1 MSYYDQQK
9 KMSKAER
16 KKRMKAAV
24 DRQMQEHPEWYD
36 GSVVTSPTAGLTRDN
51 FAKSTEGYTN
61 IPVNNQGVDYRYT
74 ATRELG
80 IPDQIDPINP
90 EYAAKDRLMYNR
102 IDNPVRVTSGSTPK
116 EIWAQIYEIM
126 GSNPQRGRQLMEQ
139 AKAFESQYGNPLYS
153 PYRAS
158 TISQDVK
165 DFFGQD
171 SFDMNWISDNA
182 DLAQYIPRSV
192 NGNVKAPT
200 SKSSQEEW
208 AGYYFAQIMDAESAT
223 QQAETEYAQLRQ
235 DIMRAVKDSKDLGL
249 DMTVNEIIDSLDVS
263 ENYKA
268 LASMMDSKGDATPK
282 KLNRAIGYDS
292 DDLFGMVQAA
302 MDGEDITQQTD
313 FRAASARYVKRSQE
327 QEIAKKRAE
336 TEAALYQKYLEE
348 ETSRIKK
355 ESSDPLAQAAELVK
369 TQAVSAS
376 NIPLSADDR
385 KAIQDSREE
394 WEWIKAHSSSPSD
407 MYQAIQA
414 RQSTP
419 ERDTDH
425 EQSTEAQ
432 DRTQQDKPQK
442 EKIHIDETA
451 VEAVDPDMLPSEF
464 DYHPERAHDDEIYRQ
479 RLAAE
484 QREQE
489 KDKEYQQNQSS
500 FIQAAAEAYAQAA
513 GPLGTK
519 ISAEDIATGKAVSDA
534 LDQQRAGTDEY
545 ADYVDSIDV
554 KKISDTDLKHTQNQI
569 DLNLQNSVGDTI
581 SEAAYQ
587 RYKANRE
594 AGYAFWQLDPQTFEV
609 LPYYPTPESDMPR
622 TEEGADESQAW
633 AAKENYA
640 QWQTSVLG
648 VTPWKD
654 RVSQAMFQNAGMGTW
669 RGLQASW
676 DTLSDTGRDKSLRK
690 NPTNINDAGAEVSY
704 IESNPEAYIPE
715 LMAAIQQVKTSG
727 NATADQRHII
737 GMMEQGIDFD
747 DMVKTGVGN
756 WTDASAL
763 TTNEEKARH
772 EYSMVDVLA
781 AFGLVDKGVINK
793 ANVMTNTAVYDN
805 SSIEMQTGNWLWDHG
820 VVPIVTDGSRELI
833 RYGLRS
839 IPIVGPALSKTYNA
853 VNFAGM
859 GLEEA
864 RQEGAD
870 YSQQGLYALATGAI
884 NFLDISPFNPG
895 NLSPQGLKQ
904 LGASLLKSMGREAVE
919 ENVQDISQLVFKKMI
934 YDSDMKFYSDDPSEE
949 AIINPSRILDTT
961 LSTLIVAGVLETA
974 SNLPNISDAINY
986 SRVAKSGNKNSVI
999 MGFDTTRNQPY
1010 ILSDDH
1016 GNPYVYTKAEA
1027 ELIASES
1034 QGIFTAEDVSGAE
1047 VIKAANREIALEDI
1061 EAVNMVI
1068 PDASNRGLLN
1078 RALHAQTSK
1087 DDLDAFEAGIELT
1100 GNESVSQDL
1109 SRAAKAYKKLAESAE
1124 KAESAYQVAQERVSN
1139 AQNKLHDAQAAVSE
1153 HMAGTRLMQQGQTVG
1168 SVAVEKASLIQ
1179 RIKHAQ
1185 DDVDM
1190 LEAAGVEH
1198 TAQDQALERLNS
1210 MLDDV
1215 KTRLSQLKTAGH
1227 PMSEYTARVQ
1237 SASNLLQNLEVGL
1250 TQAEKACTEAM
1261 EASHKGY
1268 IAFQQA
1274 VASGVDTL
1282 FGINGK
1288 ERIEASVAM
1297 DTQLRAE
1304 SNDRQLEAGL
1314 AREAQAGQVAQDMQ
1328 RVNLEENL
1336 PQPWDGQPYPL
1347 SPESKED
1354 AGASSPMEGV
1364 DDSRYAD
1371 IKAYLKNA
1379 RISLSETQRQKAA
1392 SAYDSYGAYR
1402 NALWGKANLTD
1413 DGMPLDV
1420 VWQELSGMYP
1430 DIFPANVSEGDQ
1442 VRVLRDVMD
1451 RVYAKPRSEQTQYA
1465 MNISEY
1471 TDIDADAGVSPSDAP
1486 QVKQEK
1492 RAAHKRLQSMQQ
1504 AMSDAAKALGIGLQ
1518 QGGKHYSRPLKNK
1531 TKGYYRRS
1539 SHGVNVQLASDIDT
1553 FSHEA
1558 GHHLDNRYGLRK
1570 AFPGQVDHMADA
1582 LPEDFR
1588 DAYGNNRAL
1597 LKSEAIAEFVR
1608 MYITNESQ
1616 ARAFSGPEFF
1626 KGFVNRLSDADKR
1639 ILENLRGAYQSY
1651 IDAPVTEKIR
1661 AVIQSN
1667 GDKKKDDGLSFKDR
1681 MITYL
1686 SDSFHP
1692 LRIIDQE
1699 INERLN
1705 EIGKGSKEYLGL
1717 EGLAKNAIYS
1727 QNVADSLI
1735 NSHMFTPDGEMVYD
1749 VGSLKDCFAGLKGR
1763 ADYDTLIE
1771 YMVAKHAKADW
1782 NPQGKAVFPDLIS
1795 DDEAGAFVQEIENT
1809 RPDIVEAQQKIMRYW
1824 DAFMQNWVVNEGFLP
1839 RETYDMLKKL
1849 NPNYVPLQRVMD
1861 VEGVSRK
1868 GQGANG
1874 NIFTLKRSAKQ
1885 GSTRDIYDPIE
1896 SMYTMIHQV
1905 VSAQRQNA
1913 ILLEL
1918 DQLYREVP
1926 GLSYLIMPANK
1937 DMRAET
1943 VNVSDV
1949 LDRYI
1954 KESSENIDDIDKD
1967 MIGLVMDML
1976 SNKDEGGV
1984 ATIFRSSKTA
1994 SGDRIINV
2002 VRPDGTIASYEVQ
2015 APALYNALLQLDT
2028 GGIKVPKALTK
2039 ISRALVSLLTEKNP
2053 LFLLPN
2059 AIRDTQNLLTMG
2071 SANPAR
2077 ALQNI
2082 GKAAYIKLFKKN
2094 DARYQQYLA
2103 MGGGSGEGE
2112 AGMGKPSSALKLKKG
2127 LVKGYHSESA
2137 LREIGSM
2144 FQTLSDKAAAVGNFV
2159 EDNTRFAE
2167 FLGALEKYGTD
2178 QNGRALSF
2186 RRSRTVTT
2194 EFPVSGAKMHGLSTF
2209 FRFANATTQGT
2220 TQQIRQLSD
2229 GSTGNRS
2236 SKAIRLAALNTA
2248 LGTVTEILL
2257 RSLWGDPEEY
2267 EKLPADIR
2275 NTYWCIPADGLRGMK
2290 DGDYIR
2296 LPKAQGLVTA
2306 TFGLPQALAAGFMN
2320 GDLNDELTDALHGLL
2335 DNINIFS
2342 SPVWAPIWE
2351 AATNKSYYG
2360 SSIVSES
2367 MKDLPLGM
2375 QYDDT
2380 TSQWAI
2386 QSANWVNTLAN
2397 MAGMEDIIS
2406 PKKLEYVAEQYSG
2419 VVGKIAAPL
2428 TYDYT
2433 IGLDVN
2439 DPLAGLQN
2447 LGQTFL
2453 NRMTINPYYTNDA
2466 KTEYRDTK
2474 DRLNEILTTF
2484 NRQLD
2489 SSELNYELTD
2499 DERQQAIVELDRLLK
2514 SDEGIN
2520 GLDEKITAEWDA
2532 IRELAENETL
2542 SDDQVSAR
2550 TLEHRKNILQ
2560 YQLMG
2565 NMAMETWLEKYG
2577 PRKGLGAIRQ
2587 KATPKSAPDKAETKW
2602 IIENEGLPTSLTNQ
2616 SESAQMKSMQQWY
2629 IDTGST
2635 TFVPKYPP
2643 DFTENGVVP
2652 WDDVDDK
2659 TKSAMERVW
2668 TQTLLDNLKKLPGAK
2683 DEKEAKEIAGTAK
2696 SNATKSA
2703 KEIYLKRY
2711 KIKDQ

>member
-24 DRQMQEHPEWYD
+24 ERQMQEHPEWYD
-36 GSVVTSPTAGLTRDN
+36 GSVVTSPTAGLTREN

-61 IPVNNQGVDYRYT
+61 IAVNNQGVGYRYT

-90 EYAAKDRLMYNR
+90 EYAAKDRMMYNR
-102 IDNPVRVTSGSTPK
+102 IDNPVTATYGNTPK
-116 EIWAQIYEIM
+116 EIWAQIYGIM
-126 GSNPQRGRQLMEQ
+126 GSNPQLGRQLMEQ
-139 AKAFESQYGNPLYS
+139 AKSFESQYGNPLYS
-153 PYRAS
+153 PYRSS

-171 SFDMNWISDNA
+171 SFDTDWISDNA
-182 DLAQYIPRSV
+182 YLAQYIPRSV

-208 AGYYFAQIMDAESAT
+208 AGYYFAQIMDAENAT
-223 QQAETEYAQLRQ
+223 QQAEAEYAQLRQ

-249 DMTVNEIIDSLDVS
+249 DMTVNEIIDSLDVDS
-263 ENYKA
+263 NYKS

-282 KLNRAIGYDS
+282 KLNRAIGYDN
-292 DDLFGMVQAA
+292 DDLYGMVQAA

-313 FRAASARYVKRSQE
+313 FRAASARYVKRHQE
-327 QEIAKKRAE
+327 QE
-336 TEAALYQKYLEE
+336 LYDQFLEE
-348 ETSRIKK
+348 EKKRI
-355 ESSDPLAQAAELVK
+355 EEANPTQTIELGNQEIRMRAADPSKPGRFKGDGGKTDSELTHAIEEALN
-369 TQAVSAS
+369 TQ
-376 NIPLSADDR
+376 
-385 KAIQDSREE
+385 
-394 WEWIKAHSSSPSD
+394 
-407 MYQAIQA
+407 
-414 RQSTP
+414 
-419 ERDTDH
+419 DT
-425 EQSTEAQ
+425 
-432 DRTQQDKPQK
+432 PQK
-442 EKIHIDETA
+442 EKIKIDETA
-451 VEAVDPDMLPSEF
+451 VDAIDPDMLPSEF
-464 DYHPERAHDDEIYRQ
+464 ANHPERAHDDELYRQ
-479 RLAAE
+479 RLAAD

-489 KDKEYQQNQSS
+489 KDKEYQQSQSS

-513 GPLGTK
+513 GPFGAK
-519 ISAEDIATGKAVSDA
+519 ISAEDIAMGKAASDA
-534 LDQQRAGTDEY
+534 LDQQQSGTDEY
-545 ADYVDSIDV
+545 AEYVDSIDV
-554 KKISDTDLKHTQNQI
+554 KKISDSDLQHTQNQI
-569 DLNLQNSVGDTI
+569 DLNLKNSVGDTI
-581 SEAAYQ
+581 TEAAYQ
-587 RYKANRE
+587 RYEANRE
-594 AGYAFWQLDPQTFEV
+594 AGYSFWQMDPQTFEV
-609 LPYYPTPESDMPR
+609 LPYYSTPDSDMPR
-622 TEEGADESQAW
+622 AESGADESQVW

-654 RVSQAMFQNAGMGTW
+654 RTSQAMFQNAGMGTW
-669 RGLQASW
+669 RGLQAVW
-676 DTLSDTGRDKSLRK
+676 NALSDTGQDKSLRK
-690 NPTNINDAGAEVSY
+690 NPTNIHDAGAEVAY

-715 LMAAIQQVKTSG
+715 LMSAIQQVKASG

-763 TTNEEKARH
+763 TTDEEKARH
-772 EYSMVDVLA
+772 AYSMVDVLA
-781 AFGLVDKGVINK
+781 AFGLVDKGVIGK

-805 SSIEMQTGNWLWDHG
+805 ASVEMQTGNWLWDHG
-820 VVPIVTDGSRELI
+820 VTSLVTNGAQLLT
-833 RYGLRS
+833 RYGISS
-839 IPIVGPALSKTYNA
+839 IPIVGPALSRAYNA
-853 VNFAGM
+853 ANYAGM

-884 NFLDISPFNPG
+884 NSLDISPLNPG
-895 NLSPQGLKQ
+895 NLVSQGMKQ
-904 LGASLLKSMGREAVE
+904 LGASLLKSIGREVIE

-949 AIINPSRILDTT
+949 AVINPSRILDTT
-961 LSTLIVAGVLETA
+961 LSTLIVAGVFETA

-986 SRVAKSGNKNSVI
+986 SRAAKSGNKDSVI
-999 MGFDTTRNQPY
+999 IGFDAKRNMPY
-1010 ILSDDH
+1010 ILSDEH

-1027 ELIASES
+1027 ELIASDS
-1034 QGIFTAEDVSGAE
+1034 QGIFTAEDVSESE
-1047 VIKAANREIALEDI
+1047 VIKAAKRELVLDDI
-1061 EAVNMVI
+1061 DAVNMVI

-1100 GNESVSQDL
+1100 GNEQVSQDL
-1109 SRAAKAYKKLAESAE
+1109 SRAASAYKKLVDRAE
-1124 KAESAYQVAQERVSN
+1124 KAESAYQVAQERIVD
-1139 AQNKLHDAQAAVSE
+1139 ADAQISAAQAKVSE
-1153 HMAGTRLMQQGQTVG
+1153 HIAGTRLMQQGQTIG
-1168 SVAVEKASLIQ
+1168 SVAVEKASLAQ
-1179 RIKHAQ
+1179 RIERAQ
-1185 DDVDM
+1185 DDADL

-1198 TAQDQALERLNS
+1198 AAQDQALEQLNT
-1210 MLDDV
+1210 MMDDV
-1215 KTRLSQLKTAGH
+1215 ETRLSQLKTAGH

-1237 SASNLLQNLEVGL
+1237 NASNLRRNLDQGL
-1250 TQAEKACTEAM
+1250 AQAEKACTEAM

-1288 ERIEASVAM
+1288 ELIGASVAV

-1304 SNDRQLEAGL
+1304 ANDRQLEAGL

-1336 PQPWDGQPYPL
+1336 PQPWDGQPDPL
-1347 SPESKED
+1347 APETEETVDASPAVD
-1354 AGASSPMEGV
+1354 AI
-1364 DDSRYAD
+1364 DDSRYKD
-1371 IKAYLKNA
+1371 IKSYLKNA
-1379 RISLSETQRQKAA
+1379 RISLSETQRQEAS

-1402 NALWGKANLTD
+1402 NSLWGKTNLTN
-1413 DGMPLDV
+1413 DGTPLDV

-1430 DIFPANVSEGDQ
+1430 DIFPADVSEGDQ

-1451 RVYAKPRSEQTQYA
+1451 RIYAKPRSEQIQYA

-1471 TDIDADAGVSPSDAP
+1471 TDIDADADVFPSDAP

-1504 AMSDAAKALGIGLQ
+1504 AMIDAAKALGVGLQ
-1518 QGGKHYSRPLKNK
+1518 QGGKHYLRYKKKKSD
-1531 TKGYYRRS
+1531 GYYRS
-1539 SHGVNVQLASDIDT
+1539 FYKGINVKFAGDMYA
-1553 FSHEA
+1553 FSHEV
-1558 GHHLDNRYGLRK
+1558 GHFLDERYGLHK
-1570 AFPGQVDHMADA
+1570 AFPEEVEHMIDA
-1582 LPEDFR
+1582 LPEGFKKG
-1588 DAYGNNRAL
+1588 YNNDRIVL
-1597 LKSEAIAEFVR
+1597 SSEAIAEFLR
-1608 MYITNESQ
+1608 MYIMDEAQ

-1626 KGFVNRLSDADKR
+1626 TGFVEKLSDTDMR
-1639 ILENLRGAYQSY
+1639 ILEDVRSAYHSFA
-1651 IDAPVTEKIR
+1651 DAPVTEKIR
-1661 AVIQSN
+1661 AVIRSH
-1667 GDKKKDDGLSFKDR
+1667 GDTKKDDGLSIKDR

-1686 SDSFHP
+1686 SDSYHP

-1705 EIGKGSKEYLGL
+1705 KMGKGHKEYLGL
-1717 EGLAKNAIYS
+1717 ESLAKNAIYA

-1735 NSHMFTPDGEMVYD
+1735 NSHMFTPSGETVYD

-1763 ADYDTLIE
+1763 ADYDTLVE
-1771 YMVAKHAKADW
+1771 YMVAKHAMADW
-1782 NPQGKAVFPDLIS
+1782 ASQGKAVFPKLIS
-1795 DDEAGAFVQEIENT
+1795 PTEAKIFILDIEAN
-1809 RPDIVEAQQKIMRYW
+1809 RPDIVKAQQKIIRYW
-1824 DAFMQNWVVNEGFLP
+1824 DAFMQNWMVNEGFLSQK
-1839 RETYDMLKKL
+1839 TYDTFRRL

-1868 GQGANG
+1868 GKSPN
-1874 NIFTLKRSAKQ
+1874 NVFTLKRSAQK

-1896 SMYTMIHQV
+1896 SMYTMIHSM

-1913 ILLEL
+1913 LLLEL
-1918 DQLYREVP
+1918 DRLYREVP

-1937 DMRAET
+1937 DIQPT
-1943 VNVSDV
+1943 NVNTKDV
-1949 LDRYI
+1949 LTAYI
-1954 KESSENIDDIDKD
+1954 EKEAGGKD
-1967 MIGLVMDML
+1967 MPIYDVLKSML
-1976 SNKDEGGV
+1976 GDVPDEDV
-1984 ATIFRSSKTA
+1984 TVFRQSKTA
-1994 SGDRIINV
+1994 SGDQIINV
-2002 VRPDGTIASYEVQ
+2002 VRPNGTIASYEVQ

-2028 GGIKVPKALTK
+2028 GGLRMPSALSKA
-2039 ISRALVSLLTEKNP
+2039 SRTLVSLLTEKNP

-2059 AIRDTQNLLTMG
+2059 AIRDTQNLITFG
-2071 SANPAR
+2071 SENNPAK
-2077 ALQNI
+2077 AMQNI
-2082 GKAAYIKLFKKN
+2082 GKAAFIKLFKKN
-2094 DARYQQYLA
+2094 DDRYRKYLA

-2112 AGMGKPSSALKLKKG
+2112 AGMGNPSSTLKLKKS

-2167 FLGALEKYGTD
+2167 FLGAMERYGAD
-2178 QNGRALSF
+2178 QFGSALSF

-2194 EFPVSGAKMHGLSTF
+2194 EFAVSGSKMRGWSTL
-2209 FRFANATTQGT
+2209 FRFMNATVQGI
-2220 TQQIRQLSD
+2220 TQQIRQLTD
-2229 GSTGNRS
+2229 KSTGDRS
-2236 SKAIRLAALNTA
+2236 SKFIRLAALNTV

-2257 RSLWGDPEEY
+2257 RSIWGDQDEY
-2267 EKLPADIR
+2267 EALPAEIR
-2275 NTYWCIPADGLRGMK
+2275 NAYWCIPASGLPGME

-2320 GDLNDELTDALHGLL
+2320 GDLNDELTDAFHGLL
-2335 DNINIFS
+2335 GEVNLFS
-2342 SPVWAPIWE
+2342 SPAWAPLWE

-2367 MKDLPLGM
+2367 MKDMPLGM

-2386 QSANWVNTLAN
+2386 KAANWINTLSS
-2397 MAGMEDIIS
+2397 MAGKGDIIS

-2419 VVGKIAAPL
+2419 VVGKIATPL
-2428 TYDYT
+2428 AYDYT
-2433 IGLDVN
+2433 IGFDVN
-2439 DPLAGLQN
+2439 DPLAGLRN

-2466 KTEYRDTK
+2466 KTEYRDNK
-2474 DRLNEILTTF
+2474 ERLNEVLTTF

-2514 SDEGIN
+2514 SDEGIKS
-2520 GLDEKITAEWDA
+2520 LDEKITAEWDA

-2565 NMAMETWLEKYG
+2565 NMAMETWMEKYG
-2577 PRKGLGAIRQ
+2577 PRKGLDAIRQ
-2587 KATPKSAPDKAETKW
+2587 KATLKSAPGKAETKW
-2602 IIENEGLPTSLTNQ
+2602 IIGNEGLPESLTNQ

-2643 DFTENGVVP
+2643 DFTEDGVVP

-2683 DEKEAKEIAGTAK
+2683 DEKEAKDIAGTAK
-2696 SNATKSA
+2696 RKATSA
-2703 KEIYLKRY
+2703 VKEIYLKRY

>member
-24 DRQMQEHPEWYD
+24 ERQMQEHPEWYD
-36 GSVVTSPTAGLTRDN
+36 GSVVTSPTAGLTREN

-90 EYAAKDRLMYNR
+90 EYAAKDRVMYNR
-102 IDNPVRVTSGSTPK
+102 IDNPVTVTSGNTPK
-116 EIWAQIYEIM
+116 EIWAQIYGIM
-126 GSNPQRGRQLMEQ
+126 GSNPQLGRQLMEQ
-139 AKAFESQYGNPLYS
+139 AKSFESQYGNPLYS
-153 PYRAS
+153 PYRSS

-171 SFDMNWISDNA
+171 TFDTDWISDNA
-182 DLAQYIPRSV
+182 YLAQYIPRSV

-235 DIMRAVKDSKDLGL
+235 DIMKAVKDSKDLGL
-249 DMTVNEIIDSLDVS
+249 DMTVNEIIDSLDMS
-263 ENYKA
+263 ANYKT
-268 LASMMDSKGDATPK
+268 LTSMMDSKGDATPK

-292 DDLFGMVQAA
+292 DDLYGMVQAA

-313 FRAASARYVKRSQE
+313 FRAASARYVKRHQE
-327 QEIAKKRAE
+327 QE
-336 TEAALYQKYLEE
+336 LYNQFLEE
-348 ETSRIKK
+348 EKKRI
-355 ESSDPLAQAAELVK
+355 EEANPTQTIELGLQDIRMRAADPSKPGRFKGDGGKTDSELTHAIEEALN
-369 TQAVSAS
+369 TQ
-376 NIPLSADDR
+376 
-385 KAIQDSREE
+385 
-394 WEWIKAHSSSPSD
+394 
-407 MYQAIQA
+407 
-414 RQSTP
+414 
-419 ERDTDH
+419 DT
-425 EQSTEAQ
+425 
-432 DRTQQDKPQK
+432 PQK
-442 EKIHIDETA
+442 EKIKIDETA
-451 VEAVDPDMLPSEF
+451 VDAIDPDMLPSEF
-464 DYHPERAHDDEIYRQ
+464 ANHPERAHDDELYRQ
-479 RLAAE
+479 RLAAD

-489 KDKEYQQNQSS
+489 KDKEYQQSQSS

-513 GPLGTK
+513 GPFGAK
-519 ISAEDIATGKAVSDA
+519 ISAEDIAMGKAASDA
-534 LDQQRAGTDEY
+534 LDQQQSGTDEY
-545 ADYVDSIDV
+545 AEYVDSIDV
-554 KKISDTDLKHTQNQI
+554 KKISDSDLQHTQNQI
-569 DLNLQNSVGDTI
+569 DLNLKNSVGDTI
-581 SEAAYQ
+581 TEAAYQ
-587 RYKANRE
+587 RYEANRE
-594 AGYAFWQLDPQTFEV
+594 AGYSFWQMDPQTFEV
-609 LPYYPTPESDMPR
+609 LPYYSTPDSDMPR
-622 TEEGADESQAW
+622 AESGADESQVW

-654 RVSQAMFQNAGMGTW
+654 RASQAMFQNAGMGTW
-669 RGLQASW
+669 RGLQAVW
-676 DTLSDTGRDKSLRK
+676 NAISDQGQDKNLRK
-690 NPTNINDAGAEVSY
+690 NPTNIHDAGAEVAY

-715 LMAAIQQVKTSG
+715 LMSAIQQVKASG

-747 DMVKTGVGN
+747 DMVKTGIGN

-763 TTNEEKARH
+763 TTDEEKARH
-772 EYSMVDVLA
+772 AYSMVDVLA
-781 AFGLVDKGVINK
+781 AFGLVDKGVIGK
-793 ANVMTNTAVYDN
+793 ANVMTNTAISDN
-805 SSIEMQTGNWLWDHG
+805 ASIEMQTGNWLWDHG

-839 IPIVGPALSKTYNA
+839 IPVVGRALSQTYNA
-853 VNFAGM
+853 VNAAGI

-884 NFLDISPFNPG
+884 NSLDISPLNPG
-895 NLSPQGLKQ
+895 NLVSQGMKQ
-904 LGASLLKSMGREAVE
+904 LGASLLKSIGREVIE

-949 AIINPSRILDTT
+949 AVINPSRILDTT
-961 LSTLIVAGVLETA
+961 LSTLIVAGVFETA

-986 SRVAKSGNKNSVI
+986 SRAAKSGNKDSVI
-999 MGFDTTRNQPY
+999 IGFDAKRNMPY
-1010 ILSDDH
+1010 ILSDEH

-1027 ELIASES
+1027 ELIASDS
-1034 QGIFTAEDVSGAE
+1034 QGIFTAEDVSESE
-1047 VIKAANREIALEDI
+1047 VIKAAKRELVLDDI
-1061 EAVNMVI
+1061 DAVNMVI

-1100 GNESVSQDL
+1100 GNEQVSQDL
-1109 SRAAKAYKKLAESAE
+1109 SRAANAYKKLVDRAE
-1124 KAESAYQVAQERVSN
+1124 KAESAYQVAQERIVD
-1139 AQNKLHDAQAAVSE
+1139 ADAQINAAQAKVSE
-1153 HMAGTRLMQQGQTVG
+1153 HIAGTMLMQQGQTIG
-1168 SVAVEKASLIQ
+1168 SVAVEKASLAQ
-1179 RIKHAQ
+1179 RIERAQ
-1185 DDVDM
+1185 DDADL

-1198 TAQDQALERLNS
+1198 AAQDQALEQLNI
-1210 MLDDV
+1210 MMDDV
-1215 KTRLSQLKTAGH
+1215 ETRISQLKTAGH
-1227 PMSEYTARVQ
+1227 PMSEYTARAQ
-1237 SASNLLQNLEVGL
+1237 NASNLRRNLEQGL

-1288 ERIEASVAM
+1288 ERIGASVAV

-1304 SNDRQLEAGL
+1304 ANDRQLEAGL
-1314 AREAQAGQVAQDMQ
+1314 AREAQDGQVAQDMQ

-1336 PQPWDGQPYPL
+1336 PQPWDGQPDPL
-1347 SPESKED
+1347 TPEIEETVD
-1354 AGASSPMEGV
+1354 APSAV
-1364 DDSRYAD
+1364 DAIDDSRYKD
-1371 IKAYLKNA
+1371 IKSYLKNA
-1379 RISLSETQRQKAA
+1379 RISLSETQRQEAS
-1392 SAYDSYGAYR
+1392 SAYGSYGAYR
-1402 NALWGKANLTD
+1402 NSLWGKTNLTN
-1413 DGMPLDV
+1413 DGTPLDV
-1420 VWQELSGMYP
+1420 VWQELSEMYP
-1430 DIFPANVSEGDQ
+1430 DIFPADVSEGDQ

-1471 TDIDADAGVSPSDAP
+1471 TDIDADADVLPSDAP

-1504 AMSDAAKALGIGLQ
+1504 AMIDAAKALGVGLQ
-1518 QGGKHYSRPLKNK
+1518 QGGKHYLRYKK
-1531 TKGYYRRS
+1531 KETDGYYRFFYK
-1539 SHGVNVQLASDIDT
+1539 GINVKFAGDMYA
-1553 FSHEA
+1553 FSHEV
-1558 GHHLDNRYGLRK
+1558 GHYLDERYGLHK
-1570 AFPGQVDHMADA
+1570 AFPEEVEHMIDA
-1582 LPEDFR
+1582 LPEGFKNG
-1588 DAYGNNRAL
+1588 YNNDRIVL
-1597 LKSEAIAEFVR
+1597 RSEAIAEFLR
-1608 MYITNESQ
+1608 MYIMDEAQ

-1626 KGFVNRLSDADKR
+1626 TRFVERLSDTDMR
-1639 ILENLRGAYQSY
+1639 ILEDMRSAYHSFA
-1651 IDAPVTEKIR
+1651 DAPVTEKIR
-1661 AVIQSN
+1661 AVIRSH
-1667 GDKKKDDGLSFKDR
+1667 GDTKKDDGLSIKDR

-1686 SDSFHP
+1686 SDSYHP

-1705 EIGKGSKEYLGL
+1705 KMGKGHKEYLGL
-1717 EGLAKNAIYS
+1717 ESLAKNAIYA

-1735 NSHMFTPDGEMVYD
+1735 NSHMFTPSGETVYD

-1763 ADYDTLIE
+1763 ADYDTLVE
-1771 YMVAKHAKADW
+1771 YMVAKHAMADW
-1782 NPQGKAVFPDLIS
+1782 ASQGKAVFPELIS
-1795 DDEAGAFVQEIENT
+1795 PTEAKIFILDIEAN
-1809 RPDIVEAQQKIMRYW
+1809 RPDIVKAQQKIIRYW
-1824 DAFMQNWVVNEGFLP
+1824 DAFMQNWMVNEGFLSQK
-1839 RETYDMLKKL
+1839 TYDTFRRL

-1868 GQGANG
+1868 GKSPN
-1874 NIFTLKRSAKQ
+1874 NVFTLKRSAQK

-1896 SMYTMIHQV
+1896 SMYTMIHSM

-1913 ILLEL
+1913 LLLEL
-1918 DQLYREVP
+1918 DRLYREVP

-1937 DMRAET
+1937 DIQPT
-1943 VNVSDV
+1943 NVNTKDV
-1949 LDRYI
+1949 LTAYI
-1954 KESSENIDDIDKD
+1954 EKEAGGKD
-1967 MIGLVMDML
+1967 MPIYDVLKSML
-1976 SNKDEGGV
+1976 GDVPDEDV
-1984 ATIFRSSKTA
+1984 TVFRQSKTA
-1994 SGDRIINV
+1994 SGDQIINV
-2002 VRPDGTIASYEVQ
+2002 VRPNGTIASYEVQ

-2028 GGIKVPKALTK
+2028 GGLRMPSALSKA
-2039 ISRALVSLLTEKNP
+2039 SRTLVSLLTEKNP

-2059 AIRDTQNLLTMG
+2059 AIRDTQNLITFG
-2071 SANPAR
+2071 SENNPAK
-2077 ALQNI
+2077 AMQNI
-2082 GKAAYIKLFKKN
+2082 GKAAFIKLFKKN
-2094 DARYQQYLA
+2094 DDRYRKYLA

-2112 AGMGKPSSALKLKKG
+2112 AGMGNPSSTLKLKKS

-2167 FLGALEKYGTD
+2167 FLGAMEWYGAD
-2178 QNGRALSF
+2178 QFGSALSF

-2194 EFPVSGAKMHGLSTF
+2194 EFAVSGSKMRGWSTL
-2209 FRFANATTQGT
+2209 FRFMNATVQGT
-2220 TQQIRQLSD
+2220 TQQIRQLTD
-2229 GSTGNRS
+2229 KSTGDRS
-2236 SKAIRLAALNTA
+2236 SKFIRLAALNTV

-2257 RSLWGDPEEY
+2257 RSIWGDQDEY
-2267 EKLPADIR
+2267 EALPAEIR
-2275 NTYWCIPADGLRGMK
+2275 NAYWCIPASGLPGME

-2320 GDLNDELTDALHGLL
+2320 GDLNDELTDAFHGLL
-2335 DNINIFS
+2335 GEVNLFS
-2342 SPVWAPIWE
+2342 SPAWAPLWE

-2367 MKDLPLGM
+2367 MKDMPLGM

-2386 QSANWVNTLAN
+2386 KAANWINTLSS
-2397 MAGMEDIIS
+2397 MAGKGDIIS

-2419 VVGKIAAPL
+2419 VVGKIATPL
-2428 TYDYT
+2428 AYDYT
-2433 IGLDVN
+2433 IGFDVN
-2439 DPLAGLQN
+2439 DPLAGLRN

-2466 KTEYRDTK
+2466 KTEYRDNK
-2474 DRLNEILTTF
+2474 ERLNEVLTTF

-2514 SDEGIN
+2514 SDEGIKS
-2520 GLDEKITAEWDA
+2520 LDEKITAEWDA

-2565 NMAMETWLEKYG
+2565 NMAMETWMEKYG
-2577 PRKGLGAIRQ
+2577 PRKGLDAIRQ
-2587 KATPKSAPDKAETKW
+2587 KATLKSAPDKAETKW
-2602 IIENEGLPTSLTNQ
+2602 IIGNEGLPESLTNQ

-2668 TQTLLDNLKKLPGAK
+2668 AHTLLDNLKKLPSAK

>member
-24 DRQMQEHPEWYD
+24 ERQMQEHPEWYD
-36 GSVVTSPTAGLTRDN
+36 GSVVTSPTAGLTREN

-61 IPVNNQGVDYRYT
+61 IAVNNQGVGYRYT

-102 IDNPVRVTSGSTPK
+102 IDNPVTVTSGNTPK
-116 EIWAQIYEIM
+116 EIWAQIYGIM
-126 GSNPQRGRQLMEQ
+126 GADPQRGRQLMEQ

-153 PYRAS
+153 PYRSS

-171 SFDMNWISDNA
+171 SFDMNWISGNA
-182 DLAQYIPRSV
+182 YLAQYIPRSV

-235 DIMRAVKDSKDLGL
+235 DIMKAVKDSKDLGL

-263 ENYKA
+263 ANYKT
-268 LASMMDSKGDATPK
+268 LTSMMDSKGNATPK
-282 KLNRAIGYDS
+282 RLNRAIGYDS
-292 DDLFGMVQAA
+292 DDLYGMVQAA

-313 FRAASARYVKRSQE
+313 FRAASARYVKRHQE
-327 QEIAKKRAE
+327 QE
-336 TEAALYQKYLEE
+336 LYNQFLEE
-348 ETSRIKK
+348 EKKRI
-355 ESSDPLAQAAELVK
+355 EEANPTQTIELGLQDIRMRAADPSKPGRFKGDGGKTGSELTHAIEEALN
-369 TQAVSAS
+369 TQ
-376 NIPLSADDR
+376 
-385 KAIQDSREE
+385 
-394 WEWIKAHSSSPSD
+394 
-407 MYQAIQA
+407 
-414 RQSTP
+414 
-419 ERDTDH
+419 DT
-425 EQSTEAQ
+425 
-432 DRTQQDKPQK
+432 PQK
-442 EKIHIDETA
+442 EKIKIDETA
-451 VEAVDPDMLPSEF
+451 VDAIDPDMLPSEF
-464 DYHPERAHDDEIYRQ
+464 ANHPERAHDDELYRQ
-479 RLAAE
+479 RLAAD

-489 KDKEYQQNQSS
+489 KDKEYQQSQSS

-513 GPLGTK
+513 GPFGAK
-519 ISAEDIATGKAVSDA
+519 ISAEDIAMGKAASDA
-534 LDQQRAGTDEY
+534 LDQQQSGTDEY
-545 ADYVDSIDV
+545 AEYVDSIDV
-554 KKISDTDLKHTQNQI
+554 KKISDSDLQHTQNQI
-569 DLNLQNSVGDTI
+569 DLNLKNSVGDTI
-581 SEAAYQ
+581 TEAAYQ
-587 RYKANRE
+587 RYEANRE
-594 AGYAFWQLDPQTFEV
+594 AGYSFWQMDPQTFEV
-609 LPYYPTPESDMPR
+609 LPYYSTPDSDMPR
-622 TEEGADESQAW
+622 AESGADESQVW

-654 RVSQAMFQNAGMGTW
+654 RASQAMFQNAGMGTW
-669 RGLQASW
+669 RGLQAVW
-676 DTLSDTGRDKSLRK
+676 NAISDQGQDKNLRK
-690 NPTNINDAGAEVSY
+690 NPTNIHDAGAEVAY

-715 LMAAIQQVKTSG
+715 LMSAIQQVKASG

-763 TTNEEKARH
+763 TTDEEKARH
-772 EYSMVDVLA
+772 AYSMVDVLA
-781 AFGLVDKGVINK
+781 AFGLVDKGVIGK

-805 SSIEMQTGNWLWDHG
+805 ASVEMQTGNWLWDHG
-820 VVPIVTDGSRELI
+820 VTSLVTNGAQLLT
-833 RYGLRS
+833 RYGISS
-839 IPIVGPALSKTYNA
+839 IPIVGPALSRAYNA
-853 VNFAGM
+853 ANYAGM

-884 NFLDISPFNPG
+884 NSLDISPLNPG
-895 NLSPQGLKQ
+895 NLVSQGMKQ
-904 LGASLLKSMGREAVE
+904 LGASLLKSIGREVIE

-949 AIINPSRILDTT
+949 AVINPSRILDTT
-961 LSTLIVAGVLETA
+961 LSTLIVAGVFETA

-986 SRVAKSGNKNSVI
+986 SRAAKSGNKDSVI
-999 MGFDTTRNQPY
+999 IGFDAKRNMPY
-1010 ILSDDH
+1010 ILSDEH

-1027 ELIASES
+1027 ELIASDS
-1034 QGIFTAEDVSGAE
+1034 QGIFTAEDVSESE
-1047 VIKAANREIALEDI
+1047 VIKAAKRELVLDDI
-1061 EAVNMVI
+1061 DAVNMVI

-1100 GNESVSQDL
+1100 GNEQVSQDL
-1109 SRAAKAYKKLAESAE
+1109 SRAASAYKKLVDRAE
-1124 KAESAYQVAQERVSN
+1124 KAESAYQVAQERIVD
-1139 AQNKLHDAQAAVSE
+1139 ADAQISAAQAKVSE
-1153 HMAGTRLMQQGQTVG
+1153 HIAGTRLMQQGQTIG
-1168 SVAVEKASLIQ
+1168 SVAVEKASLAQ
-1179 RIKHAQ
+1179 RIEHAQ
-1185 DDVDM
+1185 DDADL

-1198 TAQDQALERLNS
+1198 AAQDQALEQLNI
-1210 MLDDV
+1210 MMDDV
-1215 KTRLSQLKTAGH
+1215 ETRISQLKTAGH
-1227 PMSEYTARVQ
+1227 PMSEYTARAQ
-1237 SASNLLQNLEVGL
+1237 NASNLRRNLEQGL

-1288 ERIEASVAM
+1288 ERIGASVAV

-1304 SNDRQLEAGL
+1304 ANDRQLEAGL
-1314 AREAQAGQVAQDMQ
+1314 ALEAQAGQVAQDMQ

-1336 PQPWDGQPYPL
+1336 PQPWDGQPDPL
-1347 SPESKED
+1347 APETEETVDASPAVD
-1354 AGASSPMEGV
+1354 AI
-1364 DDSRYAD
+1364 DDSRYKD
-1371 IKAYLKNA
+1371 IKSYLKNA
-1379 RISLSETQRQKAA
+1379 RISLSETQRQEAS
-1392 SAYDSYGAYR
+1392 SAYDSSGAYR
-1402 NALWGKANLTD
+1402 NSLWGKTNLTN
-1413 DGMPLDV
+1413 DGTPLDV

-1430 DIFPANVSEGDQ
+1430 DIFPADVSEGDQ

-1451 RVYAKPRSEQTQYA
+1451 RIYAKPRSEQIQYA

-1471 TDIDADAGVSPSDAP
+1471 TDIDADADVLPSDAP

-1504 AMSDAAKALGIGLQ
+1504 AMIDAAKALGVGLQ
-1518 QGGKHYSRPLKNK
+1518 QGGKHYLRYKKKKSD
-1531 TKGYYRRS
+1531 GYYRS
-1539 SHGVNVQLASDIDT
+1539 FYKGINVKFAGDMYA
-1553 FSHEA
+1553 FSHEV
-1558 GHHLDNRYGLRK
+1558 GHFLDERYGLHK
-1570 AFPGQVDHMADA
+1570 AFPEEVEHMIDA
-1582 LPEDFR
+1582 LPEGFKNG
-1588 DAYGNNRAL
+1588 YNNDRIVL
-1597 LKSEAIAEFVR
+1597 RSEAIAEFLR
-1608 MYITNESQ
+1608 MYIMDEAQ

-1626 KGFVNRLSDADKR
+1626 TRFVERLSDTDMR
-1639 ILENLRGAYQSY
+1639 ILEDVRSAYHSFA
-1651 IDAPVTEKIR
+1651 DAPVTEKIR
-1661 AVIQSN
+1661 AVIRSH
-1667 GDKKKDDGLSFKDR
+1667 GDTKKDDGLSIKDR

-1686 SDSFHP
+1686 SDSYHP

-1705 EIGKGSKEYLGL
+1705 KMGKGHKEYLGL
-1717 EGLAKNAIYS
+1717 ESLAKNAIYA

-1735 NSHMFTPDGEMVYD
+1735 NSHMFTPSGETVYD

-1763 ADYDTLIE
+1763 ADYDTLVE
-1771 YMVAKHAKADW
+1771 YMVAKHAMADW
-1782 NPQGKAVFPDLIS
+1782 ASQGKAVFPKLIS
-1795 DDEAGAFVQEIENT
+1795 PTEAKIFILDIEAN
-1809 RPDIVEAQQKIMRYW
+1809 RPDIVKAQQKIIRYW
-1824 DAFMQNWVVNEGFLP
+1824 DAFMQNWMVNEGFLSQK
-1839 RETYDMLKKL
+1839 TYDTFRRL

-1868 GQGANG
+1868 GKSPN
-1874 NIFTLKRSAKQ
+1874 NVFTLKRSAQK

-1896 SMYTMIHQV
+1896 SMYTMIHSM

-1913 ILLEL
+1913 LLLEL
-1918 DQLYREVP
+1918 DRLYREVP

-1937 DMRAET
+1937 DIQPT
-1943 VNVSDV
+1943 NVNTKDV
-1949 LDRYI
+1949 LTAYI
-1954 KESSENIDDIDKD
+1954 EKEAGGKD
-1967 MIGLVMDML
+1967 MPIYDVLKSML
-1976 SNKDEGGV
+1976 GDVPDEDV
-1984 ATIFRSSKTA
+1984 TVFRQSKTA
-1994 SGDRIINV
+1994 SGDQIINV
-2002 VRPDGTIASYEVQ
+2002 VRPNGTIASYEVQ

-2028 GGIKVPKALTK
+2028 GGLRMPSALSKA
-2039 ISRALVSLLTEKNP
+2039 SRTLVSLLTEKNP

-2059 AIRDTQNLLTMG
+2059 AIRDTQNLITFG
-2071 SANPAR
+2071 SENNPAK
-2077 ALQNI
+2077 AMQNI
-2082 GKAAYIKLFKKN
+2082 GKAAFIKLFKKN
-2094 DARYQQYLA
+2094 DDRYRKYLA

-2112 AGMGKPSSALKLKKG
+2112 AGMGNPSSTLKLKKS

-2167 FLGALEKYGTD
+2167 FLGAMEWYGAD
-2178 QNGRALSF
+2178 QFGSALSF

-2194 EFPVSGAKMHGLSTF
+2194 EFAVSGSKMRGWSTL
-2209 FRFANATTQGT
+2209 FRFMNATVQGT
-2220 TQQIRQLSD
+2220 TQQIRQLTD
-2229 GSTGNRS
+2229 KSTGDRS
-2236 SKAIRLAALNTA
+2236 SKFIRLAALNTV
-2248 LGTVTEILL
+2248 LGTVTEIFL
-2257 RSLWGDPEEY
+2257 RSIWGDQDEY
-2267 EKLPADIR
+2267 EALPAEIR
-2275 NTYWCIPADGLRGMK
+2275 NAYWCIPASGLPGME

-2320 GDLNDELTDALHGLL
+2320 GDLNDELTDAFHGILGEV
-2335 DNINIFS
+2335 NIFS
-2342 SPVWAPIWE
+2342 SPAWAPLWE

-2386 QSANWVNTLAN
+2386 KAANWINTLSS
-2397 MAGMEDIIS
+2397 MAGKGDIIS

-2419 VVGKIAAPL
+2419 VVGKIATPL
-2428 TYDYT
+2428 AYDYT
-2433 IGLDVN
+2433 IGFDVN
-2439 DPLAGLQN
+2439 DPLAGLRN

-2466 KTEYRDTK
+2466 KTEYRDNK
-2474 DRLNEILTTF
+2474 ERLNEVLTTF

-2514 SDEGIN
+2514 SDEGIKS
-2520 GLDEKITAEWDA
+2520 LDEKITAEWDA

-2565 NMAMETWLEKYG
+2565 NMAMETWMEKYG
-2577 PRKGLGAIRQ
+2577 PRKGLDAIRQ
-2587 KATPKSAPDKAETKW
+2587 KATLKSAPGKAETKW
-2602 IIENEGLPTSLTNQ
+2602 IIGNEGLPESLTNQ

-2643 DFTENGVVP
+2643 DFTEDGVVP

-2659 TKSAMERVW
+2659 TKRAMERVW
-2668 TQTLLDNLKKLPGAK
+2668 TQTLLDNLKKLPSAK

>member
-24 DRQMQEHPEWYD
+24 ERQMQEHPEWYD
-36 GSVVTSPTAGLTRDN
+36 GSVVTSPTAGLTREN

-61 IPVNNQGVDYRYT
+61 IAVNNQGVGYRYT

-102 IDNPVRVTSGSTPK
+102 IDNPVTVTSGNTPK
-116 EIWAQIYEIM
+116 EIWAQIYGIM
-126 GSNPQRGRQLMEQ
+126 GADPQRGRQLMEQ

-153 PYRAS
+153 PYRSS

-171 SFDMNWISDNA
+171 SFDMNWISGNA
-182 DLAQYIPRSV
+182 YLAQYIPRSV

-235 DIMRAVKDSKDLGL
+235 DIMKAVKDSKDLGL
-249 DMTVNEIIDSLDVS
+249 DMTVNEIIDSLDVDS
-263 ENYKA
+263 NYKS

-292 DDLFGMVQAA
+292 DDLYGMVQAA

-313 FRAASARYVKRSQE
+313 FRAASARYVKRHQE
-327 QEIAKKRAE
+327 QE
-336 TEAALYQKYLEE
+336 LYNQFLEE
-348 ETSRIKK
+348 EKKRI
-355 ESSDPLAQAAELVK
+355 EEANPTQTIELGLQDIRMRAADPSKPGRFKGDGGKTDPELTHAIEEALN
-369 TQAVSAS
+369 TQ
-376 NIPLSADDR
+376 
-385 KAIQDSREE
+385 
-394 WEWIKAHSSSPSD
+394 
-407 MYQAIQA
+407 
-414 RQSTP
+414 
-419 ERDTDH
+419 DT
-425 EQSTEAQ
+425 
-432 DRTQQDKPQK
+432 PQK
-442 EKIHIDETA
+442 EKIKIDETA
-451 VEAVDPDMLPSEF
+451 VDAIDPDMLPSEF
-464 DYHPERAHDDEIYRQ
+464 ANHPERAHDDELYRQ
-479 RLAAE
+479 RLAAD

-489 KDKEYQQNQSS
+489 KDKEYQQSQSS

-513 GPLGTK
+513 GPFGAK
-519 ISAEDIATGKAVSDA
+519 ISAEDIAMGKAASDA
-534 LDQQRAGTDEY
+534 LDQQQSGTDEY
-545 ADYVDSIDV
+545 AEYVDSIDV
-554 KKISDTDLKHTQNQI
+554 KKISDSDLQHTQNQI
-569 DLNLQNSVGDTI
+569 DLNLKNSVGDTI
-581 SEAAYQ
+581 TESAYQ
-587 RYKANRE
+587 RYEANRE
-594 AGYAFWQLDPQTFEV
+594 AGYSFWQMDPQTFEV
-609 LPYYPTPESDMPR
+609 LPYYPTPDSDMPR
-622 TEEGADESQAW
+622 IESGADESQVW

-654 RVSQAMFQNAGMGTW
+654 RASQAMFQNAGMGTW
-669 RGLQASW
+669 RGLQAVW
-676 DTLSDTGRDKSLRK
+676 NAISDQGQDKNLRK
-690 NPTNINDAGAEVSY
+690 NPTNIHDAGAEVAY

-715 LMAAIQQVKTSG
+715 LMSAIQQVKASG

-763 TTNEEKARH
+763 TTDEEKARH
-772 EYSMVDVLA
+772 AYSMVDVLA
-781 AFGLVDKGVINK
+781 AFGLVDKGVIGK

-805 SSIEMQTGNWLWDHG
+805 ASVEMQTGNWLWDHG
-820 VVPIVTDGSRELI
+820 VTSLVTNGAQLLT
-833 RYGLRS
+833 RYGISS
-839 IPIVGPALSKTYNA
+839 IPIVGPALSRAYNA
-853 VNFAGM
+853 ANYAGM

-884 NFLDISPFNPG
+884 NSLDISPLNPG
-895 NLSPQGLKQ
+895 NLVSQGMKQ
-904 LGASLLKSMGREAVE
+904 LGASLLKSIGREVIE

-949 AIINPSRILDTT
+949 AVINPSRILDTT
-961 LSTLIVAGVLETA
+961 LSTLIVAGVFETA

-986 SRVAKSGNKNSVI
+986 SRAAKSGNKDSVI
-999 MGFDTTRNQPY
+999 IGFDAKRNMPY
-1010 ILSDDH
+1010 ILSDEH

-1027 ELIASES
+1027 ELIASDS
-1034 QGIFTAEDVSGAE
+1034 QGIFTAEDVSESE
-1047 VIKAANREIALEDI
+1047 VIKAAKRELVLDDI
-1061 EAVNMVI
+1061 DAVNMVI

-1100 GNESVSQDL
+1100 GNEQVSQDL
-1109 SRAAKAYKKLAESAE
+1109 SRAASAYKKLVDRAE
-1124 KAESAYQVAQERVSN
+1124 KAESAYQVAQERIVD
-1139 AQNKLHDAQAAVSE
+1139 ADAQISAAQAKVSE
-1153 HMAGTRLMQQGQTVG
+1153 HIAGTRLMQQGQTIG
-1168 SVAVEKASLIQ
+1168 SVAVEKASLAQ
-1179 RIKHAQ
+1179 RIEHAQ
-1185 DDVDM
+1185 DDADL

-1198 TAQDQALERLNS
+1198 AAQDQALEQLNI
-1210 MLDDV
+1210 MMDDV
-1215 KTRLSQLKTAGH
+1215 ETRISQLKTAGH
-1227 PMSEYTARVQ
+1227 PMSEYTARAQ
-1237 SASNLLQNLEVGL
+1237 NASNLRRNLEQGL

-1274 VASGVDTL
+1274 VASCVDTL

-1288 ERIEASVAM
+1288 ERIGASVAV

-1304 SNDRQLEAGL
+1304 ANDRQLEAGL
-1314 AREAQAGQVAQDMQ
+1314 ALEAQAGQVAQDMQ

-1336 PQPWDGQPYPL
+1336 PQPWDGQPDPL
-1347 SPESKED
+1347 APETEDTVDASPAVD
-1354 AGASSPMEGV
+1354 AI
-1364 DDSRYAD
+1364 DDSRYKD
-1371 IKAYLKNA
+1371 IKSYLKNA
-1379 RISLSETQRQKAA
+1379 RISLSETQRQEAS

-1402 NALWGKANLTD
+1402 NSLWGKTNLTN
-1413 DGMPLDV
+1413 DGTPLDV

-1430 DIFPANVSEGDQ
+1430 DIFPADVSEGDQ

-1451 RVYAKPRSEQTQYA
+1451 RIYAKPRSEQIQYA

-1471 TDIDADAGVSPSDAP
+1471 TDIDADADVLPSDAP

-1504 AMSDAAKALGIGLQ
+1504 AMIDAAKALGVGLQ
-1518 QGGKHYSRPLKNK
+1518 QGGKHYLRYKKKKSD
-1531 TKGYYRRS
+1531 GYYRS
-1539 SHGVNVQLASDIDT
+1539 FYKGINVKFAGDMYA
-1553 FSHEA
+1553 FSHEV
-1558 GHHLDNRYGLRK
+1558 GHFLDERYGLHK
-1570 AFPGQVDHMADA
+1570 AFPEEVEHMIDA
-1582 LPEDFR
+1582 LPEGFKKG
-1588 DAYGNNRAL
+1588 YNNDRIVL
-1597 LKSEAIAEFVR
+1597 SSEAIAEFLR
-1608 MYITNESQ
+1608 MYIMDEAQ

-1626 KGFVNRLSDADKR
+1626 TGFVEKLSDTDMR
-1639 ILENLRGAYQSY
+1639 ILEDVRSAYHSFA
-1651 IDAPVTEKIR
+1651 DAPVTEKIR
-1661 AVIQSN
+1661 AVIRSH
-1667 GDKKKDDGLSFKDR
+1667 GDTKKDDGLSIKDR

-1686 SDSFHP
+1686 SDSYHP

-1705 EIGKGSKEYLGL
+1705 KMGKGHKEYLGL
-1717 EGLAKNAIYS
+1717 ESLAKNAIYA

-1735 NSHMFTPDGEMVYD
+1735 NSHMFTPSGETVYD

-1763 ADYDTLIE
+1763 ADYDTLVE
-1771 YMVAKHAKADW
+1771 YMVAKHAMADW
-1782 NPQGKAVFPDLIS
+1782 ASQGKAVFPKLIS
-1795 DDEAGAFVQEIENT
+1795 PTEAKIFILDIEAN
-1809 RPDIVEAQQKIMRYW
+1809 RPDIVKAQQKIIRYW
-1824 DAFMQNWVVNEGFLP
+1824 DAFMQNWMVNEGFLSQK
-1839 RETYDMLKKL
+1839 TYDTFRRL

-1868 GQGANG
+1868 GKSPN
-1874 NIFTLKRSAKQ
+1874 NVFTLKRSAQK

-1896 SMYTMIHQV
+1896 SMYTMIHSM

-1913 ILLEL
+1913 LLLEL
-1918 DQLYREVP
+1918 DRLYREVP

-1937 DMRAET
+1937 DIQPT
-1943 VNVSDV
+1943 NVNTKDV
-1949 LDRYI
+1949 LTAYI
-1954 KESSENIDDIDKD
+1954 EKEAGGKD
-1967 MIGLVMDML
+1967 MPIYDVLKSML
-1976 SNKDEGGV
+1976 GDVPDEDV
-1984 ATIFRSSKTA
+1984 TVFRQSKTA
-1994 SGDRIINV
+1994 SGDQIINV
-2002 VRPDGTIASYEVQ
+2002 VRPNGTIASYEVQ

-2028 GGIKVPKALTK
+2028 GGLRMPSALSKA
-2039 ISRALVSLLTEKNP
+2039 SRTLVSLLTEKNP

-2059 AIRDTQNLLTMG
+2059 AIRDTQNLITFG
-2071 SANPAR
+2071 SENNPAK
-2077 ALQNI
+2077 AMQNI
-2082 GKAAYIKLFKKN
+2082 GKAAFIKLFKKN
-2094 DARYQQYLA
+2094 DDRYRKYLA

-2112 AGMGKPSSALKLKKG
+2112 AGMGNPSSTLKLKKS

-2167 FLGALEKYGTD
+2167 FLGAMERYGAD
-2178 QNGRALSF
+2178 QFGSALSF

-2194 EFPVSGAKMHGLSTF
+2194 EFAVSGSKMRGWSTL
-2209 FRFANATTQGT
+2209 FRFMNATVQGT
-2220 TQQIRQLSD
+2220 TQQIRQLTD
-2229 GSTGNRS
+2229 KSTGDRS
-2236 SKAIRLAALNTA
+2236 SKFIRLAALNTV

-2257 RSLWGDPEEY
+2257 RSIWGDQDEY
-2267 EKLPADIR
+2267 EALPAEIR
-2275 NTYWCIPADGLRGMK
+2275 NAYWCIPASGLPGME

-2320 GDLNDELTDALHGLL
+2320 GDLNDELTDAFHGLL
-2335 DNINIFS
+2335 GEVNLFS
-2342 SPVWAPIWE
+2342 SPAWAPLWE

-2367 MKDLPLGM
+2367 MKDMPLGM

-2386 QSANWVNTLAN
+2386 KAANLINTLSS
-2397 MAGMEDIIS
+2397 MAGKGDIIS

-2419 VVGKIAAPL
+2419 VVGKIATPL
-2428 TYDYT
+2428 AYDYT
-2433 IGLDVN
+2433 IGFDVN
-2439 DPLAGLQN
+2439 DPLAGLRN

-2466 KTEYRDTK
+2466 KTEYRDNK
-2474 DRLNEILTTF
+2474 ERLNEVLTTF

-2514 SDEGIN
+2514 SDEGIKS
-2520 GLDEKITAEWDA
+2520 LDEKITAEWDA

-2565 NMAMETWLEKYG
+2565 NMAMETWMEKYG
-2577 PRKGLGAIRQ
+2577 PRKGLDAIRQ
-2587 KATPKSAPDKAETKW
+2587 KATLKSAPDKAETKW
-2602 IIENEGLPTSLTNQ
+2602 IIGNEGLPESLTNQ

-2643 DFTENGVVP
+2643 DFTEDGVVP

-2659 TKSAMERVW
+2659 TKRAMERVW

-2683 DEKEAKEIAGTAK
+2683 YEKEAKDIAGTAK
-2696 SNATKSA
+2696 RKATSA
-2703 KEIYLKRY
+2703 VKEIYLKRY

>member
-313 FRAASARYVKRSQE
+313 FRAASSRYVKHNQE
-327 QEIAKKRAE
+327 QE
-336 TEAALYQKYLEE
+336 LYNQFLEE
-348 ETSRIKK
+348 EKKRIEEANPVEKIRLWGQAI
-355 ESSDPLAQAAELVK
+355 SSA
-369 TQAVSAS
+369 AS
-376 NIPLSADDR
+376 NTPVDPRR
-385 KAIQDSREE
+385 KAT
-394 WEWIKAHSSSPSD
+394 PSAEISA
-407 MYQAIQA
+407 AIEA
-414 RQSTP
+414 AKTAP
-419 ERDTDH
+419 
-425 EQSTEAQ
+425 STES
-432 DRTQQDKPQK
+432 QK
-442 EKIHIDETA
+442 EKIQIKAQVSPTFA
-451 VEAVDPDMLPSEF
+451 FPS
-464 DYHPERAHDDEIYRQ
+464 DAYRANQAWERT
-479 RLAAE
+479 
-484 QREQE
+484 REQE
-489 KDKEYQQNQSS
+489 QRKAAKDREAQED
-500 FIQAAAEAYAQAA
+500 AEYAQNRSNVISEHVAA
-513 GPLGTK
+513 NPMEGLNMLRPDNLDF
-519 ISAEDIATGKAVSDA
+519 SAPAAVNESESSGDTY
-534 LDQQRAGTDEY
+534 R
-545 ADYVDSIDV
+545 DYVDSIDASQ
-554 KKISDTDLKHTQNQI
+554 ISKEDQLRADDKQSVVIADRDSGLSLQEEI
-569 DLNLQNSVGDTI
+569 DRNLRDSAGDTI
-581 SEAAYQ
+581 SDD
-587 RYKANRE
+587 RYAVYRQNRE
-594 AGYAFWQLDPQTFEV
+594 MGYAYWQLDPQTFEV
-609 LPYYPTPESDMPR
+609 LPYYSSPDDPMPTAKA
-622 TEEGADESQAW
+622 GFDESQEW
-633 AAKENYA
+633 AAKENYV
-640 QWQTSVLG
+640 QWQSSVLG
-648 VTPWKD
+648 IRPWEKD
-654 RVSQAMFQNAGMGTW
+654 WGENVGTAIGARTTLGLERLGANAVD
-669 RGLQASW
+669 AFS
-676 DTLSDTGRDKSLRK
+676 DKSLRK
-690 NPTNINDAGAEVSY
+690 NPTDIDDANAEVSY
-704 IESNPEAYIPE
+704 ITSNPEAYIPD
-715 LMAAIQQVKTSG
+715 LMAAMQRVIQSG
-727 NATADQRHII
+727 EMTADQRHII
-737 GMMEQGIDFD
+737 SMFRQGVDFD
-747 DMVKTGVGN
+747 DMIQTGVGN
-756 WTDASAL
+756 WTNRAVLKTAAD
-763 TTNEEKARH
+763 EARYA
-772 EYSMVDVLA
+772 YSMVDVLA
-781 AFGLVDKGVINK
+781 AFDLVDPGVISS
-793 ANVMTNTAVYDN
+793 AHVMTGTEVQAQT
-805 SSIEMQTGNWLWDHG
+805 SIDMQTGNWLIDH
-820 VVPIVTDGSRELI
+820 VVNPAVVEGGAFLVQLGLASLSSGLSTVYSTSNEAGMAMEDARQKGANRYQQAAMGLVGGIVGASDIIPINSILGKAGKALDYSSKGIGTIFRDAGISALKEGGQEVVQDVTTSLFA
-833 RYGLRS
+833 RS
-839 IPIVGPALSKTYNA
+839 I
-853 VNFAGM
+853 
-859 GLEEA
+859 
-864 RQEGAD
+864 
-870 YSQQGLYALATGAI
+870 
-884 NFLDISPFNPG
+884 
-895 NLSPQGLKQ
+895 
-904 LGASLLKSMGREAVE
+904 
-919 ENVQDISQLVFKKMI
+919 
-934 YDSDMKFYSDDPSEE
+934 YDKDMKFFSIDPSTD
-949 AIINPSRILDTT
+949 AVINVPQLLDSFVVGSILGGSADFALNSPRI
-961 LSTLIVAGVLETA
+961 G
-974 SNLPNISDAINY
+974 DAIQY
-986 SRVAKSGNKNSVI
+986 SHEARSGEKNSVI
-999 MGFDTTRNQPY
+999 IGHDPENGSRF
-1010 ILSDDH
+1010 IVSDRK
-1016 GNPYVYTKAEA
+1016 GNPIVFTEAEA
-1027 ELIASES
+1027 NLLAHDSD
-1034 QGIFTAEDVSGAE
+1034 GILAVGDVSKSE
-1047 VIKAANREIALEDI
+1047 VIKAAKREIELLDI
-1061 EAVNMVI
+1061 QDVNAVVT
-1068 PDASNRGLLN
+1068 DSKARGMLD
-1078 RALHAQTSK
+1078 RALHGLTSK
-1087 DDLDAFEAGIELT
+1087 DDLDAFETGIELT
-1100 GNESVSQDL
+1100 GNEPVSQDL
-1109 SRAAKAYKKLAESAE
+1109 SRAASAYKKLVERAE
-1124 KAESAYQVAQERVSN
+1124 KAESAYQVAQERV
-1139 AQNKLHDAQAAVSE
+1139 ADADAQISAAQAKVSE

-1168 SVAVEKASLIQ
+1168 SVALEKTSLIQ
-1179 RIKHAQ
+1179 RIERAQ
-1185 DDVDM
+1185 DDADL

-1336 PQPWDGQPYPL
+1336 PQPWDGQPDPL

-1354 AGASSPMEGV
+1354 AGASSPMEGI

-1608 MYITNESQ
+1608 MYITNEAQ

-1639 ILENLRGAYQSY
+1639 ILENLRGAYHSY

-1735 NSHMFTPDGEMVYD
+1735 NSHMFTPDGEIVYD

-1849 NPNYVPLQRVMD
+1849 NSNYVPLQRVMD

-2082 GKAAYIKLFKKN
+2082 GKAAYIKLFKK
-2094 DARYQQYLA
+2094 DSIRYRQYLA
-2103 MGGGSGEGE
+2103 MGGGSGGGE
-2112 AGMGKPSSALKLKKG
+2112 VGLNSPSSALKLKKN
-2127 LVKGYHSESA
+2127 LVKGYHSEST
-2137 LREIGSM
+2137 LQEIGSM
-2144 FQTLSDKAAAVGNFV
+2144 FQTLSDKLSAIGNFV

-2178 QNGRALSF
+2178 KNGRALSF

-2602 IIENEGLPTSLTNQ
+2602 IIGNEGLPTSLTNQ

>member
-24 DRQMQEHPEWYD
+24 ERQMQEHPEWYD
-36 GSVVTSPTAGLTRDN
+36 GSVVTSPTAGLTREN

-61 IPVNNQGVDYRYT
+61 IAVNNQGVGYRYT

-102 IDNPVRVTSGSTPK
+102 IDNPVTVTSGNTPK
-116 EIWAQIYEIM
+116 EIWAQIYGIM
-126 GSNPQRGRQLMEQ
+126 GADPQRGRQLMEQ

-153 PYRAS
+153 PYRSS

-171 SFDMNWISDNA
+171 SFDMNWISGNA
-182 DLAQYIPRSV
+182 YLAQYIPRSV

-235 DIMRAVKDSKDLGL
+235 DIMKAVKDSKDLGL

-263 ENYKA
+263 ANYKT
-268 LASMMDSKGDATPK
+268 LTSMMDSKGNATPK
-282 KLNRAIGYDS
+282 RLNRAIGYDS
-292 DDLFGMVQAA
+292 DDLYGMVQAA

-313 FRAASARYVKRSQE
+313 FRAASARYVKRHQE
-327 QEIAKKRAE
+327 QE
-336 TEAALYQKYLEE
+336 LYNQFLEE
-348 ETSRIKK
+348 EKKRI
-355 ESSDPLAQAAELVK
+355 EEANPTQTIELGLQDIRMRAADPSKPGRFKGDGGKTGSELTHAIEEALN
-369 TQAVSAS
+369 TQ
-376 NIPLSADDR
+376 
-385 KAIQDSREE
+385 
-394 WEWIKAHSSSPSD
+394 
-407 MYQAIQA
+407 
-414 RQSTP
+414 
-419 ERDTDH
+419 DT
-425 EQSTEAQ
+425 
-432 DRTQQDKPQK
+432 PQK
-442 EKIHIDETA
+442 EKIKIDETA
-451 VEAVDPDMLPSEF
+451 VDAIDPDMLPSEF
-464 DYHPERAHDDEIYRQ
+464 ANHPERAHDDELYRQ
-479 RLAAE
+479 RLAAD

-489 KDKEYQQNQSS
+489 KDKEYQQSQSS

-513 GPLGTK
+513 GPFGAK
-519 ISAEDIATGKAVSDA
+519 ISAEDIAMGKAVSDA
-534 LDQQRAGTDEY
+534 LDQQQSGTDEY
-545 ADYVDSIDV
+545 AEYVDSIDV
-554 KKISDTDLKHTQNQI
+554 KKISDSDLQHTQNQI
-569 DLNLQNSVGDTI
+569 DLNLKNSVGDTI
-581 SEAAYQ
+581 TEAAYQ
-587 RYKANRE
+587 RYEANRE
-594 AGYAFWQLDPQTFEV
+594 AGYSFWQMDPQTFEV
-609 LPYYPTPESDMPR
+609 LPYYSTPDSDMPR
-622 TEEGADESQAW
+622 AESGADESQVW

-654 RVSQAMFQNAGMGTW
+654 RASQAMFQNAGMGTW
-669 RGLQASW
+669 RGLQAVW
-676 DTLSDTGRDKSLRK
+676 NALSDTGQDKSLRK
-690 NPTNINDAGAEVSY
+690 NPTNIHDAGAEVAY

-715 LMAAIQQVKTSG
+715 LMSAIQQVKASG

-763 TTNEEKARH
+763 TTDEEKARH
-772 EYSMVDVLA
+772 AYSMVDVLA
-781 AFGLVDKGVINK
+781 AFGLVDKGVIGK

-805 SSIEMQTGNWLWDHG
+805 ASVEMQTGNWLWDHG
-820 VVPIVTDGSRELI
+820 VTSLVTNGAQLLT
-833 RYGLRS
+833 RYGISS
-839 IPIVGPALSKTYNA
+839 IPIVGPALSRAYNA
-853 VNFAGM
+853 ANYAGM

-884 NFLDISPFNPG
+884 NSLDISPLNPG
-895 NLSPQGLKQ
+895 NLVSQGMKQ
-904 LGASLLKSMGREAVE
+904 LGASLLKSIGREVIE

-949 AIINPSRILDTT
+949 AVINPSRILDTT
-961 LSTLIVAGVLETA
+961 LSTLIVAGVFETA

-986 SRVAKSGNKNSVI
+986 SRAAKSGNKDSVI
-999 MGFDTTRNQPY
+999 IGFDAKRNMPY
-1010 ILSDDH
+1010 ILSDEH

-1027 ELIASES
+1027 ELIASDS
-1034 QGIFTAEDVSGAE
+1034 QGIFTAEDVSESE
-1047 VIKAANREIALEDI
+1047 VIKAAKRELVLDDI
-1061 EAVNMVI
+1061 DAVNMVI

-1100 GNESVSQDL
+1100 GNEQVSQDL
-1109 SRAAKAYKKLAESAE
+1109 SRAASAYKKLVDRAE
-1124 KAESAYQVAQERVSN
+1124 KAESAYQVAQERIVD
-1139 AQNKLHDAQAAVSE
+1139 ADAQISAAQAKVSE
-1153 HMAGTRLMQQGQTVG
+1153 HIAGTRLMQQGQTIG
-1168 SVAVEKASLIQ
+1168 SVAVEKASLAQ
-1179 RIKHAQ
+1179 RIEHAQ
-1185 DDVDM
+1185 DDADL

-1198 TAQDQALERLNS
+1198 AAQDQALEQLNI
-1210 MLDDV
+1210 MMDDV
-1215 KTRLSQLKTAGH
+1215 ETRISQLKTAGH
-1227 PMSEYTARVQ
+1227 PMSEYTARAQ
-1237 SASNLLQNLEVGL
+1237 NASNLRRNLEQGL

-1274 VASGVDTL
+1274 VASCVDTL

-1288 ERIEASVAM
+1288 ERIGASVAV

-1304 SNDRQLEAGL
+1304 ANDRQLEAGL
-1314 AREAQAGQVAQDMQ
+1314 ALEAQAGQVAQDMQ

-1336 PQPWDGQPYPL
+1336 PQPWDGQPDPL
-1347 SPESKED
+1347 APETEDTVDASPAVD
-1354 AGASSPMEGV
+1354 AI
-1364 DDSRYAD
+1364 DDSRYKD
-1371 IKAYLKNA
+1371 IKSYLKNA
-1379 RISLSETQRQKAA
+1379 RISLSETQRQEAS

-1402 NALWGKANLTD
+1402 NSLWGKTNLTN
-1413 DGMPLDV
+1413 DGTPLDV

-1430 DIFPANVSEGDQ
+1430 DIFPADVSEGDQ

-1451 RVYAKPRSEQTQYA
+1451 RIYAKPRSEQIQYA

-1471 TDIDADAGVSPSDAP
+1471 TDIDADADVLPSDAP

-1504 AMSDAAKALGIGLQ
+1504 AMIDAAKALGVGLQ
-1518 QGGKHYSRPLKNK
+1518 QGGKHYLRYKKKK
-1531 TKGYYRRS
+1531 TDGYYRFFYK
-1539 SHGVNVQLASDIDT
+1539 GINVKFAGDMYA
-1553 FSHEA
+1553 FSHEV
-1558 GHHLDNRYGLRK
+1558 GHFLDERYGLHK
-1570 AFPGQVDHMADA
+1570 AFPEEVEHMIDA
-1582 LPEDFR
+1582 LPEGFKNG
-1588 DAYGNNRAL
+1588 YNNDRIVL
-1597 LKSEAIAEFVR
+1597 RSEAIAEFLR
-1608 MYITNESQ
+1608 MYIMDEAQ

-1626 KGFVNRLSDADKR
+1626 TRFVERLSDKDMR
-1639 ILENLRGAYQSY
+1639 ILEDVRSAYHSFA
-1651 IDAPVTEKIR
+1651 DAPVTEKIR
-1661 AVIQSN
+1661 AVIRSH
-1667 GDKKKDDGLSFKDR
+1667 GDTKKDDGLSIKDR

-1686 SDSFHP
+1686 SDSYHP

-1705 EIGKGSKEYLGL
+1705 KMGKGHKEYLGL
-1717 EGLAKNAIYS
+1717 ESLAKNAIYA

-1735 NSHMFTPDGEMVYD
+1735 NSHMFTPSGETVYD

-1763 ADYDTLIE
+1763 ADYDTLVE
-1771 YMVAKHAKADW
+1771 YMVAKHAMADW
-1782 NPQGKAVFPDLIS
+1782 ASQGKAVFPNLIS
-1795 DDEAGAFVQEIENT
+1795 PTEAKIFILDIEAN
-1809 RPDIVEAQQKIMRYW
+1809 RPDIVKAQQKIIRYW
-1824 DAFMQNWVVNEGFLP
+1824 DAFMQNWMVNEGFLSQK
-1839 RETYDMLKKL
+1839 TYDTFRRL

-1868 GQGANG
+1868 GKSPN
-1874 NIFTLKRSAKQ
+1874 NVFTLKRSAQK

-1896 SMYTMIHQV
+1896 SMYTMIHSV

-1913 ILLEL
+1913 LLLEL
-1918 DQLYREVP
+1918 DRLYREVP

-1937 DMRAET
+1937 DIQPT
-1943 VNVSDV
+1943 NVNTKDV
-1949 LDRYI
+1949 LTAYI
-1954 KESSENIDDIDKD
+1954 EKEAGGKD
-1967 MIGLVMDML
+1967 MPIYDVLKSML
-1976 SNKDEGGV
+1976 GDVPDEDV
-1984 ATIFRSSKTA
+1984 TVFRQSKTA
-1994 SGDRIINV
+1994 SGDQIINV
-2002 VRPDGTIASYEVQ
+2002 VRPNGTIASYEVQ

-2028 GGIKVPKALTK
+2028 GGLRMPSALSKA
-2039 ISRALVSLLTEKNP
+2039 SRTLVSLLTEKNP

-2059 AIRDTQNLLTMG
+2059 AIRDTQNLITFG
-2071 SANPAR
+2071 SENNPAK
-2077 ALQNI
+2077 AMQNI
-2082 GKAAYIKLFKKN
+2082 GKAAFIKLFKKN
-2094 DARYQQYLA
+2094 DDRYRKYLA

-2112 AGMGKPSSALKLKKG
+2112 AGMGNPSSTLKLKKS

-2167 FLGALEKYGTD
+2167 FLGAMERYGAD
-2178 QNGRALSF
+2178 QFGSALSF

-2194 EFPVSGAKMHGLSTF
+2194 EFAVSGSKMRGWSTL
-2209 FRFANATTQGT
+2209 FRFMNATVQGI
-2220 TQQIRQLSD
+2220 TQQIRQLTD
-2229 GSTGNRS
+2229 KSTGDRS
-2236 SKAIRLAALNTA
+2236 SKFIRLAALNTV

-2257 RSLWGDPEEY
+2257 RSIWGDQDEY
-2267 EKLPADIR
+2267 EALPAEIR
-2275 NTYWCIPADGLRGMK
+2275 NAYWCIPASGLPGME

-2320 GDLNDELTDALHGLL
+2320 GDLNDELTDAFHGLL
-2335 DNINIFS
+2335 GEVNLFS
-2342 SPVWAPIWE
+2342 SPAWAPLWE

-2386 QSANWVNTLAN
+2386 KAANLINTLSS
-2397 MAGMEDIIS
+2397 MAGKGDIIS

-2419 VVGKIAAPL
+2419 VVGKIATPL
-2428 TYDYT
+2428 AYDYT
-2433 IGLDVN
+2433 IGFDVN
-2439 DPLAGLQN
+2439 DPLAGLRN

-2466 KTEYRDTK
+2466 KTEYRDNK
-2474 DRLNEILTTF
+2474 ERLNEVLTTF

-2514 SDEGIN
+2514 SDEGIKS
-2520 GLDEKITAEWDA
+2520 LDEKITAEWDA

-2565 NMAMETWLEKYG
+2565 NMAMETWMEKYG
-2577 PRKGLGAIRQ
+2577 PRKGLDAIRQ
-2587 KATPKSAPDKAETKW
+2587 KATLNSAPDKAETKW
-2602 IIENEGLPTSLTNQ
+2602 IIGNEGLPESLTNQ

-2643 DFTENGVVP
+2643 DFTEDGVVP

-2659 TKSAMERVW
+2659 TKRAMERVW

-2683 DEKEAKEIAGTAK
+2683 YEKEAKDIAGTAK
-2696 SNATKSA
+2696 RKATSA
-2703 KEIYLKRY
+2703 VKEIYLKRY

>member
-24 DRQMQEHPEWYD
+24 ERQMQEHPEWYD
-36 GSVVTSPTAGLTRDN
+36 GSVVTSPTAGLTREN

-90 EYAAKDRLMYNR
+90 EYAAKDRVMYNR
-102 IDNPVRVTSGSTPK
+102 IDNPVTVTSGNTPK
-116 EIWAQIYEIM
+116 EIWAQIYGIM
-126 GSNPQRGRQLMEQ
+126 GSNPQLGRQLMEQ
-139 AKAFESQYGNPLYS
+139 AKSFESQYGNPLYS
-153 PYRAS
+153 PYKSS

-171 SFDMNWISDNA
+171 TFDTDWISDNA
-182 DLAQYIPRSV
+182 YLAQYIPRSV

-235 DIMRAVKDSKDLGL
+235 DIMKAVKDSKDLGL
-249 DMTVNEIIDSLDVS
+249 DMTVNEIIDSLDVDS
-263 ENYKA
+263 NYKS

-292 DDLFGMVQAA
+292 DDLYGMVQAA

-313 FRAASARYVKRSQE
+313 FRAASARYVKRHQE
-327 QEIAKKRAE
+327 QE
-336 TEAALYQKYLEE
+336 LYNQFLEE
-348 ETSRIKK
+348 EKKRI
-355 ESSDPLAQAAELVK
+355 EEANPTQTIELGLQDIRMRAADPSKPGRFKGDGGKADPELTHAIEEALN
-369 TQAVSAS
+369 TQ
-376 NIPLSADDR
+376 
-385 KAIQDSREE
+385 
-394 WEWIKAHSSSPSD
+394 
-407 MYQAIQA
+407 
-414 RQSTP
+414 
-419 ERDTDH
+419 DT
-425 EQSTEAQ
+425 
-432 DRTQQDKPQK
+432 PQK
-442 EKIHIDETA
+442 EKIKIDETA
-451 VEAVDPDMLPSEF
+451 VDAIDPDMLPSEF
-464 DYHPERAHDDEIYRQ
+464 ANHPERAHDDELYRQ
-479 RLAAE
+479 RLAAD

-489 KDKEYQQNQSS
+489 KDKEYQQSQSS

-513 GPLGTK
+513 GPFGAK
-519 ISAEDIATGKAVSDA
+519 ISAEDIAMGKAASDA
-534 LDQQRAGTDEY
+534 LDQQQSGTDEY
-545 ADYVDSIDV
+545 AEYVDSIDV
-554 KKISDTDLKHTQNQI
+554 KKISDSDLQHTQNQI
-569 DLNLQNSVGDTI
+569 DLNLKNSVGDTI
-581 SEAAYQ
+581 TEAAYQ
-587 RYKANRE
+587 RYEANRE
-594 AGYAFWQLDPQTFEV
+594 AGYSFWQMDPQTFEV
-609 LPYYPTPESDMPR
+609 LPYYSTPDSDMPR
-622 TEEGADESQAW
+622 AESGADESQVW

-654 RVSQAMFQNAGMGTW
+654 RASQAMFQNAGMGTW
-669 RGLQASW
+669 RGLQAVW
-676 DTLSDTGRDKSLRK
+676 NAISDQGQDKNLRK
-690 NPTNINDAGAEVSY
+690 NPTNIHDAGAEVAY

-715 LMAAIQQVKTSG
+715 LMSAIQQVKASG

-747 DMVKTGVGN
+747 DMVKTGIGN

-763 TTNEEKARH
+763 TTDEEKARH
-772 EYSMVDVLA
+772 AYSMVDVLA
-781 AFGLVDKGVINK
+781 AFGLVDKGVIGK
-793 ANVMTNTAVYDN
+793 ANVMTNTAISDN
-805 SSIEMQTGNWLWDHG
+805 ASIEMQTGNWLWDHG

-839 IPIVGPALSKTYNA
+839 IPVVGRALSQTYNA
-853 VNFAGM
+853 VNAAGI

-884 NFLDISPFNPG
+884 NSLDISPLNPG
-895 NLSPQGLKQ
+895 NLVSQGMKQ
-904 LGASLLKSMGREAVE
+904 LGASLLKSIGREVIE

-949 AIINPSRILDTT
+949 AVINPSRILDTT
-961 LSTLIVAGVLETA
+961 LSTLIVAGVFETA

-986 SRVAKSGNKNSVI
+986 SRAAKSGNKDSVI
-999 MGFDTTRNQPY
+999 IGFDAKRNMPY
-1010 ILSDDH
+1010 ILSDEH

-1027 ELIASES
+1027 ELIASDS
-1034 QGIFTAEDVSGAE
+1034 QGIFTAEDVSESE
-1047 VIKAANREIALEDI
+1047 VIKAAKRELALDDI
-1061 EAVNMVI
+1061 DAVNMVI

-1087 DDLDAFEAGIELT
+1087 DDIDAFEAGIELT
-1100 GNESVSQDL
+1100 GNEQVSQDL
-1109 SRAAKAYKKLAESAE
+1109 SRAANAYKKLVDRAE
-1124 KAESAYQVAQERVSN
+1124 KAESAYQVAQERIVD
-1139 AQNKLHDAQAAVSE
+1139 ADAQISAAQAKVSE
-1153 HMAGTRLMQQGQTVG
+1153 HIAGTRLMQQGQTIG
-1168 SVAVEKASLIQ
+1168 SVAVEKASLAQ
-1179 RIKHAQ
+1179 RIEHAQ
-1185 DDVDM
+1185 DDADL

-1198 TAQDQALERLNS
+1198 AAQDQALEQLNI
-1210 MLDDV
+1210 MMDDV
-1215 KTRLSQLKTAGH
+1215 ETRLSQLKTAGH
-1227 PMSEYTARVQ
+1227 PMSEYTARAQ
-1237 SASNLLQNLEVGL
+1237 NASNLRRNLEQGL

-1274 VASGVDTL
+1274 VASCVDTL

-1288 ERIEASVAM
+1288 ERIGTSVAV

-1304 SNDRQLEAGL
+1304 ANDRQLEAGL
-1314 AREAQAGQVAQDMQ
+1314 AREAHAGQVAQDMQ

-1336 PQPWDGQPYPL
+1336 PQPWDGQPDPIV
-1347 SPESKED
+1347 SGTEETVD
-1354 AGASSPMEGV
+1354 ASSAV
-1364 DDSRYAD
+1364 DAIDDSRYKD
-1371 IKAYLKNA
+1371 IKSYLKNA
-1379 RISLSETQRQKAA
+1379 RISLSETQRQEAS

-1402 NALWGKANLTD
+1402 NSLWGKTNLTN
-1413 DGMPLDV
+1413 DGTPLDV

-1430 DIFPANVSEGDQ
+1430 DIFPADVSEGDQ

-1451 RVYAKPRSEQTQYA
+1451 RIYAKPRSEQIQYA

-1471 TDIDADAGVSPSDAP
+1471 TDIDADADVLPSDAP

-1504 AMSDAAKALGIGLQ
+1504 AMIDAAKALGVGLQ
-1518 QGGKHYSRPLKNK
+1518 QGGKHYLRYKKKK
-1531 TKGYYRRS
+1531 TDGYYRFFYK
-1539 SHGVNVQLASDIDT
+1539 GINVKFAGDMYA
-1553 FSHEA
+1553 FSHEV
-1558 GHHLDNRYGLRK
+1558 GHFLDERYGLHK
-1570 AFPGQVDHMADA
+1570 AFPEEVEHMIDA
-1582 LPEDFR
+1582 LPEGFKNG
-1588 DAYGNNRAL
+1588 YNNDRIVL
-1597 LKSEAIAEFVR
+1597 RSEAIAEFLR
-1608 MYITNESQ
+1608 MYIMDEAQ

-1626 KGFVNRLSDADKR
+1626 TRFVERLSDTDMR
-1639 ILENLRGAYQSY
+1639 ILEDVRSAYHSFA
-1651 IDAPVTEKIR
+1651 DAPVTEKIR
-1661 AVIQSN
+1661 AVIRSH
-1667 GDKKKDDGLSFKDR
+1667 GDTKKDDGLSIKDR

-1686 SDSFHP
+1686 SDSYHP

-1705 EIGKGSKEYLGL
+1705 KMGKGHKEYLGL
-1717 EGLAKNAIYS
+1717 ESLAKNAIYA

-1735 NSHMFTPDGEMVYD
+1735 NSHMFTPSGETVYD

-1763 ADYDTLIE
+1763 ADYDTLVE
-1771 YMVAKHAKADW
+1771 YMVAKHAMADW
-1782 NPQGKAVFPDLIS
+1782 ASQGKAVFPNLIS
-1795 DDEAGAFVQEIENT
+1795 PTEAKIFILDIEAN
-1809 RPDIVEAQQKIMRYW
+1809 RPDIVKAQQKIIRYW
-1824 DAFMQNWVVNEGFLP
+1824 DAFMQNWMVNEGFLSQK
-1839 RETYDMLKKL
+1839 TYDTFRRL

-1868 GQGANG
+1868 GKSPN
-1874 NIFTLKRSAKQ
+1874 NVFTLKRSAQK

-1896 SMYTMIHQV
+1896 SMYTMIHSM

-1913 ILLEL
+1913 LLLEL
-1918 DQLYREVP
+1918 DRLYREVP

-1937 DMRAET
+1937 DIQPT
-1943 VNVSDV
+1943 NVNTKDV
-1949 LDRYI
+1949 LTAYI
-1954 KESSENIDDIDKD
+1954 EKEAGGKD
-1967 MIGLVMDML
+1967 MPIYDVLKSML
-1976 SNKDEGGV
+1976 GDVPDEDV
-1984 ATIFRSSKTA
+1984 TVFRQSKTA
-1994 SGDRIINV
+1994 SGDQIINV
-2002 VRPDGTIASYEVQ
+2002 VRPNGTIASYEVQ

-2028 GGIKVPKALTK
+2028 GGLRMPSALSKA
-2039 ISRALVSLLTEKNP
+2039 SRTLVSLLTEKNP

-2059 AIRDTQNLLTMG
+2059 AIRDTQNLITFG
-2071 SANPAR
+2071 SENNPAK
-2077 ALQNI
+2077 AMQNI
-2082 GKAAYIKLFKKN
+2082 GKAAFIKLFKKN
-2094 DARYQQYLA
+2094 DDRYRKYLA

-2112 AGMGKPSSALKLKKG
+2112 AGMGNPSSTLKLKKS

-2167 FLGALEKYGTD
+2167 FLGAMEWYGAD
-2178 QNGRALSF
+2178 QFGSALSF

-2194 EFPVSGAKMHGLSTF
+2194 EFAVSGSKMRGWSTL
-2209 FRFANATTQGT
+2209 FRFMNATVQGI
-2220 TQQIRQLSD
+2220 TQQIRQLTD
-2229 GSTGNRS
+2229 KSTGDRS
-2236 SKAIRLAALNTA
+2236 SKFIRLAALNTV

-2257 RSLWGDPEEY
+2257 RSIWGDQDEY
-2267 EKLPADIR
+2267 EALPAEIR
-2275 NTYWCIPADGLRGMK
+2275 NAYWCIPASGLPGME

-2320 GDLNDELTDALHGLL
+2320 GDLNDELTDAFHGLL
-2335 DNINIFS
+2335 GEVNIFS
-2342 SPVWAPIWE
+2342 SPAWAPLWE

-2386 QSANWVNTLAN
+2386 KAANWINTLSS
-2397 MAGMEDIIS
+2397 MAGKGDIIS

-2419 VVGKIAAPL
+2419 VVGKIATPL
-2428 TYDYT
+2428 AYDYT
-2433 IGLDVN
+2433 IGFDVN
-2439 DPLAGLQN
+2439 DPLAGLRN

-2466 KTEYRDTK
+2466 KTEYRDNK
-2474 DRLNEILTTF
+2474 ERLNEVLTTF

-2514 SDEGIN
+2514 SDEGIKS
-2520 GLDEKITAEWDA
+2520 LDEKITAEWDA

-2565 NMAMETWLEKYG
+2565 NMAMETWMEKYG
-2577 PRKGLGAIRQ
+2577 PRKGLDAIRQ
-2587 KATPKSAPDKAETKW
+2587 KATLKSAPDKAETKW
-2602 IIENEGLPTSLTNQ
+2602 IIGNEGLPESLTNQ

-2643 DFTENGVVP
+2643 DFTEDGVVP
-2652 WDDVDDK
+2652 WDDVDGK
-2659 TKSAMERVW
+2659 TKRAMERVW

-2683 DEKEAKEIAGTAK
+2683 DEKEAKDIAGTAK
-2696 SNATKSA
+2696 RKATSA
-2703 KEIYLKRY
+2703 VKEIYLKRY

>member
-24 DRQMQEHPEWYD
+24 ERQMREHPEWYD
-36 GSVVTSPTAGLTRDN
+36 GSVVTSPTAGLTREN

-90 EYAAKDRLMYNR
+90 EYAAKDRVMYNR
-102 IDNPVRVTSGSTPK
+102 IDNPVTVTSGNTPK
-116 EIWAQIYEIM
+116 EIWAQIYGIM
-126 GSNPQRGRQLMEQ
+126 GTDPQRGRQLMEQ
-139 AKAFESQYGNPLYS
+139 AKSFESQYGNPLYS
-153 PYRAS
+153 PYKSS

-171 SFDMNWISDNA
+171 SFDMNWISGNA
-182 DLAQYIPRSV
+182 YLAQYIPRSV

-235 DIMRAVKDSKDLGL
+235 DIMKAVKDSKDLGL

-263 ENYKA
+263 ANYKT
-268 LASMMDSKGDATPK
+268 LTSMMDSKGNATPK
-282 KLNRAIGYDS
+282 RLNRAIGYDS
-292 DDLFGMVQAA
+292 DDLYGMVQAA

-313 FRAASARYVKRSQE
+313 FRAASARYVKRHQE
-327 QEIAKKRAE
+327 QE
-336 TEAALYQKYLEE
+336 LYNQFLEE
-348 ETSRIKK
+348 EKKRI
-355 ESSDPLAQAAELVK
+355 EEANPTQTIELGLQDIRMRAADPSKPGRFKGDGGKTGSELTHAIEEALN
-369 TQAVSAS
+369 TQ
-376 NIPLSADDR
+376 
-385 KAIQDSREE
+385 
-394 WEWIKAHSSSPSD
+394 
-407 MYQAIQA
+407 
-414 RQSTP
+414 
-419 ERDTDH
+419 DT
-425 EQSTEAQ
+425 
-432 DRTQQDKPQK
+432 PQK
-442 EKIHIDETA
+442 EKIKIDETA
-451 VEAVDPDMLPSEF
+451 VDAIDPDMLPSEF
-464 DYHPERAHDDEIYRQ
+464 ANHPERAHDDELYRQ
-479 RLAAE
+479 RLAAD

-489 KDKEYQQNQSS
+489 KDKEYQQSQSS

-513 GPLGTK
+513 GPFGAK
-519 ISAEDIATGKAVSDA
+519 ISAEDIAMGKAASDA
-534 LDQQRAGTDEY
+534 LDQQQSGTDEY
-545 ADYVDSIDV
+545 AEYVDSIDV
-554 KKISDTDLKHTQNQI
+554 KKISDSDLQHTQNQI
-569 DLNLQNSVGDTI
+569 DLNLKNSVGDTI
-581 SEAAYQ
+581 TEAAYQ
-587 RYKANRE
+587 RYEANRE
-594 AGYAFWQLDPQTFEV
+594 AGYSFWQMDPQTFEV
-609 LPYYPTPESDMPR
+609 LPYYSTPDSDMPR
-622 TEEGADESQAW
+622 AESGADESQVW

-654 RVSQAMFQNAGMGTW
+654 RASQAMFQNAGMGTW
-669 RGLQASW
+669 RGLQAVW
-676 DTLSDTGRDKSLRK
+676 NAISDQGQYKNLRK
-690 NPTNINDAGAEVSY
+690 NPTNIHDAGAEVAY

-715 LMAAIQQVKTSG
+715 LMSAIQQVKASG

-763 TTNEEKARH
+763 TTDEEKARH
-772 EYSMVDVLA
+772 AYSMVDVLA
-781 AFGLVDKGVINK
+781 AFGLVDKGVIGK

-805 SSIEMQTGNWLWDHG
+805 ASVEMQTGNWLWDHG
-820 VVPIVTDGSRELI
+820 VTSLVTNGAQLLT
-833 RYGLRS
+833 RYGINS
-839 IPIVGPALSKTYNA
+839 IPIVGPALSRAYNA
-853 VNFAGM
+853 ANYAGM

-884 NFLDISPFNPG
+884 NSLDISPLNPG
-895 NLSPQGLKQ
+895 NLVSQGMKQ
-904 LGASLLKSMGREAVE
+904 LGASLLKSIGREVIE

-949 AIINPSRILDTT
+949 AVINPSRILDTT
-961 LSTLIVAGVLETA
+961 LSTLIVAGVFETA
-974 SNLPNISDAINY
+974 SNLQNISDAINY
-986 SRVAKSGNKNSVI
+986 SRAAKSGNKDSVI
-999 MGFDTTRNQPY
+999 IGFDAKRNMPY
-1010 ILSDDH
+1010 ILSDEH

-1027 ELIASES
+1027 ELIASDS
-1034 QGIFTAEDVSGAE
+1034 QGIFTAEDVSESE
-1047 VIKAANREIALEDI
+1047 VIKAAKRELVLDDI
-1061 EAVNMVI
+1061 DAVNMVI

-1100 GNESVSQDL
+1100 GNEQVSQDL
-1109 SRAAKAYKKLAESAE
+1109 SRAASAYKKLVDRAE
-1124 KAESAYQVAQERVSN
+1124 KAESAYQVAQERIVD
-1139 AQNKLHDAQAAVSE
+1139 ADAQISAAQAKVSE
-1153 HMAGTRLMQQGQTVG
+1153 HIAGTRLMQQGQTIG
-1168 SVAVEKASLIQ
+1168 SVAVEKASLAQ
-1179 RIKHAQ
+1179 RIEHAQ
-1185 DDVDM
+1185 DDADL

-1198 TAQDQALERLNS
+1198 AAQDQALEQLNI
-1210 MLDDV
+1210 MMDDV
-1215 KTRLSQLKTAGH
+1215 ETRISQLKTAGH
-1227 PMSEYTARVQ
+1227 PMSEYTARAQ
-1237 SASNLLQNLEVGL
+1237 NASNLRRNLEQGL

-1274 VASGVDTL
+1274 VASCVDTL

-1288 ERIEASVAM
+1288 ERIGASVAV

-1304 SNDRQLEAGL
+1304 ANDRQLEAGL
-1314 AREAQAGQVAQDMQ
+1314 ALEAQAGQVAQDMQ

-1336 PQPWDGQPYPL
+1336 PQPWDGQPDPL
-1347 SPESKED
+1347 APETEETVDASPAVD
-1354 AGASSPMEGV
+1354 AI
-1364 DDSRYAD
+1364 DDSRYKD
-1371 IKAYLKNA
+1371 IKSYLKNA
-1379 RISLSETQRQKAA
+1379 RISLSETQRQEAS

-1402 NALWGKANLTD
+1402 NSLWGKTNLTN
-1413 DGMPLDV
+1413 DGTPLDV
-1420 VWQELSGMYP
+1420 VWQKLSGMYP
-1430 DIFPANVSEGDQ
+1430 DIFPADASEGDQ

-1451 RVYAKPRSEQTQYA
+1451 RIYAKPRSEQIQYA

-1471 TDIDADAGVSPSDAP
+1471 TDIDADADVLPSDAP

-1504 AMSDAAKALGIGLQ
+1504 AMIDAAKALGVGLQ
-1518 QGGKHYSRPLKNK
+1518 QGGKHYLRYKKKKSD
-1531 TKGYYRRS
+1531 GYYRS
-1539 SHGVNVQLASDIDT
+1539 FYKGINVKLAGDMYA
-1553 FSHEA
+1553 FSHEV
-1558 GHHLDNRYGLRK
+1558 GHFLDERYGLHK
-1570 AFPGQVDHMADA
+1570 AFPEEVEHMIDA
-1582 LPEDFR
+1582 LPEGFKNG
-1588 DAYGNNRAL
+1588 YNNDRIVL
-1597 LKSEAIAEFVR
+1597 RSEAIAEFLR
-1608 MYITNESQ
+1608 MYIMDEAQ

-1626 KGFVNRLSDADKR
+1626 TRFVERLSDTDMR
-1639 ILENLRGAYQSY
+1639 ILEDVRSAYHSFA
-1651 IDAPVTEKIR
+1651 DAPVTEKIR
-1661 AVIQSN
+1661 AVIRSH
-1667 GDKKKDDGLSFKDR
+1667 GDTKKDDGLSIKDR

-1686 SDSFHP
+1686 SDSYHP

-1705 EIGKGSKEYLGL
+1705 KMGKGHKEYLGL
-1717 EGLAKNAIYS
+1717 ESLAKNAIYA

-1735 NSHMFTPDGEMVYD
+1735 NSHMFTPSGETVYD

-1763 ADYDTLIE
+1763 ADYDTLVE
-1771 YMVAKHAKADW
+1771 YMVAKHAMADW
-1782 NPQGKAVFPDLIS
+1782 ASQGKAVFPKLIS
-1795 DDEAGAFVQEIENT
+1795 PTEAKIFILDIEAN
-1809 RPDIVEAQQKIMRYW
+1809 RPDIVKAQQKIIRYW
-1824 DAFMQNWVVNEGFLP
+1824 DAFMQNWMVNEGFLSQK
-1839 RETYDMLKKL
+1839 TYDTFRRL

-1868 GQGANG
+1868 GKSPN
-1874 NIFTLKRSAKQ
+1874 NVFTLKRSAQK

-1896 SMYTMIHQV
+1896 SMYTMIHSM

-1913 ILLEL
+1913 LLLEL
-1918 DQLYREVP
+1918 DRLYREVP

-1937 DMRAET
+1937 DIQPT
-1943 VNVSDV
+1943 NVNTKDV
-1949 LDRYI
+1949 LTAYI
-1954 KESSENIDDIDKD
+1954 EKEAGGKD
-1967 MIGLVMDML
+1967 MPIYDVLKSML
-1976 SNKDEGGV
+1976 GDIPDEDV
-1984 ATIFRSSKTA
+1984 TVFRQSKTA
-1994 SGDRIINV
+1994 SGDQIINV
-2002 VRPDGTIASYEVQ
+2002 VRPNGTIASYEVQ

-2028 GGIKVPKALTK
+2028 GGLRMPSALSKA
-2039 ISRALVSLLTEKNP
+2039 SRTLVSLLTEKNP

-2059 AIRDTQNLLTMG
+2059 AIRDTQNLITFG
-2071 SANPAR
+2071 SENNPAK
-2077 ALQNI
+2077 AMQNI
-2082 GKAAYIKLFKKN
+2082 GKAAFIKLFKKN
-2094 DARYQQYLA
+2094 DDRYRKYLA

-2112 AGMGKPSSALKLKKG
+2112 AGMGNPSSTLKLKKS

-2167 FLGALEKYGTD
+2167 FLGAMERYGAD
-2178 QNGRALSF
+2178 QFGSALSF

-2194 EFPVSGAKMHGLSTF
+2194 EFAVSGSKMRGWSTL
-2209 FRFANATTQGT
+2209 FRFMNATVQGI
-2220 TQQIRQLSD
+2220 TQQIRQLTD
-2229 GSTGNRS
+2229 KSTGDRS
-2236 SKAIRLAALNTA
+2236 SKFIRLAALNTV

-2257 RSLWGDPEEY
+2257 RSIWGDQDEY
-2267 EKLPADIR
+2267 EALPAEIR
-2275 NTYWCIPADGLRGMK
+2275 NAYWCIPASGLPGME

-2320 GDLNDELTDALHGLL
+2320 GDLNDELTDAFHGLL
-2335 DNINIFS
+2335 GEVNLFS
-2342 SPVWAPIWE
+2342 SPAWAPLWE

-2386 QSANWVNTLAN
+2386 KAANLINTLSS
-2397 MAGMEDIIS
+2397 MAGKGDIIS
-2406 PKKLEYVAEQYSG
+2406 PKNLEYVAEQYSG
-2419 VVGKIAAPL
+2419 VVGKIATPL
-2428 TYDYT
+2428 AYDYT
-2433 IGLDVN
+2433 IGFDVN
-2439 DPLAGLQN
+2439 DPLAGLRN

-2466 KTEYRDTK
+2466 KTEYRDNK
-2474 DRLNEILTTF
+2474 ERLNEVLTTF

-2514 SDEGIN
+2514 SDEGIKS
-2520 GLDEKITAEWDA
+2520 LDEKITAEWDA

-2565 NMAMETWLEKYG
+2565 NMAMETWMEKYG
-2577 PRKGLGAIRQ
+2577 PRKWLDAIRQ
-2587 KATPKSAPDKAETKW
+2587 KATLKSAPDKAETKW
-2602 IIENEGLPTSLTNQ
+2602 IIGNEGLPESLTNQ

-2643 DFTENGVVP
+2643 DFTEDGVVP

-2659 TKSAMERVW
+2659 IKRAMERVW

-2683 DEKEAKEIAGTAK
+2683 DEKEAKDIAGTAK
-2696 SNATKSA
+2696 RKATSA
-2703 KEIYLKRY
+2703 VKEIYLKRY

>member
-1 MSYYDQQK
+1 MNYYDQQK

-24 DRQMQEHPEWYD
+24 ERQMQEHPEWYD
-36 GSVVTSPTAGLTRDN
+36 GSVVTSPTAGLTREN

-61 IPVNNQGVDYRYT
+61 IAVNNQGVGYRYT

-90 EYAAKDRLMYNR
+90 EYAAKDRVMYNR
-102 IDNPVRVTSGSTPK
+102 IDNPVTVTSGNTPK
-116 EIWAQIYEIM
+116 EIWAQIYGIM
-126 GSNPQRGRQLMEQ
+126 GADPQRGRQLMEQ

-153 PYRAS
+153 PYRSS

-171 SFDMNWISDNA
+171 SFDMNWISGNA
-182 DLAQYIPRSV
+182 YLAQYIPRSV

-235 DIMRAVKDSKDLGL
+235 DIMKAVKDSKDLGL

-263 ENYKA
+263 ANYKT
-268 LASMMDSKGDATPK
+268 LTSMMDSKGNATPK
-282 KLNRAIGYDS
+282 RLNRAIGYDS
-292 DDLFGMVQAA
+292 DDLYGMVQAA

-313 FRAASARYVKRSQE
+313 FRAASARYVKRHQE
-327 QEIAKKRAE
+327 QE
-336 TEAALYQKYLEE
+336 LYNHFLEE
-348 ETSRIKK
+348 EKKRI
-355 ESSDPLAQAAELVK
+355 EEANPTQTIELGLQDIRMRAADPSKPGRFKGDGGKTGSELTHAIEEALN
-369 TQAVSAS
+369 TQ
-376 NIPLSADDR
+376 
-385 KAIQDSREE
+385 
-394 WEWIKAHSSSPSD
+394 
-407 MYQAIQA
+407 
-414 RQSTP
+414 
-419 ERDTDH
+419 DT
-425 EQSTEAQ
+425 
-432 DRTQQDKPQK
+432 PQK
-442 EKIHIDETA
+442 EKIKIDETA
-451 VEAVDPDMLPSEF
+451 VDAIDPDMLPSEF
-464 DYHPERAHDDEIYRQ
+464 ANHPERAHDDELYRQ
-479 RLAAE
+479 RLAAD

-489 KDKEYQQNQSS
+489 KDKEYQQSQSS

-513 GPLGTK
+513 GPFGAK
-519 ISAEDIATGKAVSDA
+519 ISAEDIAMGKAASDA
-534 LDQQRAGTDEY
+534 LDQQQSGTDEY
-545 ADYVDSIDV
+545 AEYVDSIDV
-554 KKISDTDLKHTQNQI
+554 KKISDSDLQHTQNQI
-569 DLNLQNSVGDTI
+569 DLNLKNSVGDTI
-581 SEAAYQ
+581 TEAAYQ
-587 RYKANRE
+587 RYEANRE
-594 AGYAFWQLDPQTFEV
+594 AGYSFWQMDPQTFEV
-609 LPYYPTPESDMPR
+609 LPYYSTPDSDMPR
-622 TEEGADESQAW
+622 AESGADESQVW

-654 RVSQAMFQNAGMGTW
+654 RASQAMFQNAGMGTW
-669 RGLQASW
+669 RGLQAVW
-676 DTLSDTGRDKSLRK
+676 NAISDQGQDKNLRK
-690 NPTNINDAGAEVSY
+690 NPTNIHDAGAEVAY

-715 LMAAIQQVKTSG
+715 LMSAIQQVKASG

-763 TTNEEKARH
+763 TTDEEKARH
-772 EYSMVDVLA
+772 AYSMVDVLA
-781 AFGLVDKGVINK
+781 AFGLVDKGVIGK

-805 SSIEMQTGNWLWDHG
+805 ASVEMQTGNWLWDHG
-820 VVPIVTDGSRELI
+820 VTSLVTNGAQLLT
-833 RYGLRS
+833 RYGISS
-839 IPIVGPALSKTYNA
+839 IPIVGPALSRAYNA
-853 VNFAGM
+853 ANYAGM

-884 NFLDISPFNPG
+884 NSLDISPLNPG
-895 NLSPQGLKQ
+895 NLVSQGMKQ
-904 LGASLLKSMGREAVE
+904 LGSSLLKSIGREVIE

-949 AIINPSRILDTT
+949 AVINPSRILDTT
-961 LSTLIVAGVLETA
+961 LSTLIVAGVFETA

-986 SRVAKSGNKNSVI
+986 SRAAKSGNKDSVI
-999 MGFDTTRNQPY
+999 IGFDTKRNMPY
-1010 ILSDDH
+1010 ILSDEQ

-1027 ELIASES
+1027 ELIASDS
-1034 QGIFTAEDVSGAE
+1034 QGIFTAEDVSESE
-1047 VIKAANREIALEDI
+1047 VIRAAKREIALEDVD
-1061 EAVNMVI
+1061 AVNAVI
-1068 PDASNRGLLN
+1068 PDSSNRGLLN

-1087 DDLDAFEAGIELT
+1087 DDLDTFEAGIEIVGYEEASKT
-1100 GNESVSQDL
+1100 L
-1109 SRAAKAYKKLAESAE
+1109 SRAAGDYKKLAESAE
-1124 KAESAYQVAQERVSN
+1124 SAERAYQDIKERVDKANLKIVN
-1139 AQNKLHDAQAAVSE
+1139 AQIDIANHIS
-1153 HMAGTRLMQQGQTVG
+1153 GTLLRKEGKTLG
-1168 SVAVEKASLIQ
+1168 SVAVEKENLNQRIQ
-1179 RIKHAQ
+1179 RVK
-1185 DDVDM
+1185 DDIAT
-1190 LEAAGVEH
+1190 LEEAGVEH
-1198 TAQDQALERLNS
+1198 SAQDQALEKLLYELDVVESRLIQI
-1210 MLDDV
+1210 
-1215 KTRLSQLKTAGH
+1215 KTSSK
-1227 PMSEYTARVQ
+1227 PMGTYTARLKN
-1237 SASNLLQNLEVGL
+1237 AMANLDNLN
-1250 TQAEKACTEAM
+1250 QALSQTERACTDAM
-1261 EASHKGY
+1261 KASHKGY
-1268 IAFQQA
+1268 VAFQSE
-1274 VASGVDTL
+1274 VSSVVDKL

-1288 ERIEASVAM
+1288 ERIGASDAL

-1304 SNDRQLEAGL
+1304 ANDRQLEAGF

-1336 PQPWDGQPYPL
+1336 PQPWYSQPDPL
-1347 SPESKED
+1347 APETEETVDASPAVD
-1354 AGASSPMEGV
+1354 AI
-1364 DDSRYAD
+1364 DDSRYKD
-1371 IKAYLKNA
+1371 IKSYLKNA
-1379 RISLSETQRQKAA
+1379 RISLSETQRQEAS

-1402 NALWGKANLTD
+1402 NALRGKTNLTN
-1413 DGMPLDV
+1413 DGTPLGV

-1430 DIFPANVSEGDQ
+1430 DIFPADVSEGDQ

-1451 RVYAKPRSEQTQYA
+1451 RIYAKPRSEQIQYA

-1471 TDIDADAGVSPSDAP
+1471 TDIDADADVLPSDAP

-1504 AMSDAAKALGIGLQ
+1504 AMIDAAKALGVGLQ
-1518 QGGKHYSRPLKNK
+1518 QGGKHYLRYKKKKSD
-1531 TKGYYRRS
+1531 GYYRS
-1539 SHGVNVQLASDIDT
+1539 FYKGINVKFAGDMYA
-1553 FSHEA
+1553 FSHEV
-1558 GHHLDNRYGLRK
+1558 GHFLDERYGLHK
-1570 AFPGQVDHMADA
+1570 AFPEEVEHMIDA
-1582 LPEDFR
+1582 LPEGFKNG
-1588 DAYGNNRAL
+1588 YNNDRIVL
-1597 LKSEAIAEFVR
+1597 RSEAIAEFLR
-1608 MYITNESQ
+1608 MYIMDEAQ

-1626 KGFVNRLSDADKR
+1626 TRFVERLSDKDMR
-1639 ILENLRGAYQSY
+1639 ILEDVRSAYHSFA
-1651 IDAPVTEKIR
+1651 DAPVTEKIR
-1661 AVIQSN
+1661 AVIRSH
-1667 GDKKKDDGLSFKDR
+1667 GDTKKDDGLSIKDR

-1686 SDSFHP
+1686 SDSYHP

-1705 EIGKGSKEYLGL
+1705 KMGKGHKEYLGL
-1717 EGLAKNAIYS
+1717 ESLAKNAIYA

-1735 NSHMFTPDGEMVYD
+1735 NSHMFTPSGETVYD

-1763 ADYDTLIE
+1763 ADYDTLVE
-1771 YMVAKHAKADW
+1771 YMVAKHAMADW
-1782 NPQGKAVFPDLIS
+1782 ASQGKAVFPELIS
-1795 DDEAGAFVQEIENT
+1795 PTEAKIFILDIEAN
-1809 RPDIVEAQQKIMRYW
+1809 RPDIVKAQQKIIRYW
-1824 DAFMQNWVVNEGFLP
+1824 DAFMQNWMVNEGFLSQK
-1839 RETYDMLKKL
+1839 TYDTFRRL

-1868 GQGANG
+1868 GKSPN
-1874 NIFTLKRSAKQ
+1874 NVFTLKRSAQK

-1896 SMYTMIHQV
+1896 SMYTMIHSM

-1913 ILLEL
+1913 LLLEL
-1918 DQLYREVP
+1918 DRLYREVP

-1937 DMRAET
+1937 DIQPT
-1943 VNVSDV
+1943 NVNTKDV
-1949 LDRYI
+1949 LTAYI
-1954 KESSENIDDIDKD
+1954 EKEAGGKD
-1967 MIGLVMDML
+1967 MPIYDVLKSML
-1976 SNKDEGGV
+1976 GDVPDEDV
-1984 ATIFRSSKTA
+1984 TVFRQSKTA
-1994 SGDRIINV
+1994 SGDQIINV
-2002 VRPDGTIASYEVQ
+2002 VRPNGTIASYEVQ

-2028 GGIKVPKALTK
+2028 GGLRMPSALSKA
-2039 ISRALVSLLTEKNP
+2039 SRTLVSLLTEKNP

-2059 AIRDTQNLLTMG
+2059 AIRDTQNLITFG
-2071 SANPAR
+2071 SENNPAK
-2077 ALQNI
+2077 AMQNI
-2082 GKAAYIKLFKKN
+2082 GKAAFIKLFKKN
-2094 DARYQQYLA
+2094 DDRYRKYLA

-2112 AGMGKPSSALKLKKG
+2112 AGMGNPSSTLKLKKS

-2167 FLGALEKYGTD
+2167 FLGAMERYGAD
-2178 QNGRALSF
+2178 QFGSALSF

-2194 EFPVSGAKMHGLSTF
+2194 EFAVSGSKMRGWSTL
-2209 FRFANATTQGT
+2209 FRFMNATVQGI
-2220 TQQIRQLSD
+2220 TQQIRQLTD
-2229 GSTGNRS
+2229 KSTGDRS
-2236 SKAIRLAALNTA
+2236 SKFIRLAALNTV

-2257 RSLWGDPEEY
+2257 RSIWGDQDEY
-2267 EKLPADIR
+2267 EALPAEIR
-2275 NTYWCIPADGLRGMK
+2275 NAYWCIPASGLPGME

-2320 GDLNDELTDALHGLL
+2320 GDLNDELTDAFHGLL
-2335 DNINIFS
+2335 GEVNLFS
-2342 SPVWAPIWE
+2342 SPAWAPLWE

-2386 QSANWVNTLAN
+2386 KAANLINTLSS
-2397 MAGMEDIIS
+2397 MAGKGDIIS

-2419 VVGKIAAPL
+2419 VVGKIATPL
-2428 TYDYT
+2428 AYDYT
-2433 IGLDVN
+2433 IGFDVN
-2439 DPLAGLQN
+2439 DPLAGLRN

-2466 KTEYRDTK
+2466 KTEYRDNK
-2474 DRLNEILTTF
+2474 ERLNEVLTTF

-2514 SDEGIN
+2514 SDEGIKS
-2520 GLDEKITAEWDA
+2520 LDEKITAEWDA

-2565 NMAMETWLEKYG
+2565 NMAMETWMEKYG
-2577 PRKGLGAIRQ
+2577 PRKGLDAIRQ
-2587 KATPKSAPDKAETKW
+2587 KVKLKSAPDKAETKW
-2602 IIENEGLPTSLTNQ
+2602 IIGNEGLPESLTNQ

-2643 DFTENGVVP
+2643 DFTEDGVVP

-2659 TKSAMERVW
+2659 TKRAMERVW

-2683 DEKEAKEIAGTAK
+2683 DEKEAKDIAGTAK
-2696 SNATKSA
+2696 RKATSA
-2703 KEIYLKRY
+2703 VKEIYLKRY